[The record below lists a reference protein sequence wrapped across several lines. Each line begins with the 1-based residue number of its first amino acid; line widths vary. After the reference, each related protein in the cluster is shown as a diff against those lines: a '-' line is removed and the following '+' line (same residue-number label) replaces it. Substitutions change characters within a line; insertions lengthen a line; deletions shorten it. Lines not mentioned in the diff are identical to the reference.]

1 MTNNH
6 EFDEDVQN
14 LIDLDSG
21 GVDDEHARHGLSP
34 IVPELSGLADIEG
47 GHDEGGS
54 AKKSA
59 TVSGL
64 AYEIAS
70 NAEAR
75 TNASSLFASEF
86 SRAAIAAESSLPTI
100 VEQNVEGMSEPST
113 VISNANDAA
122 PATDLPKGPGYTPVK
137 PQGAPFEGSA
147 SVEPAPATP
156 DAKLSLDAPD
166 SGHGNDSGIDYDDL
180 PGITESSV
188 SDSHDQEP
196 AEGAEP
202 SGNDNSNFI
211 AESSKDSAGPE
222 ANNDSDA
229 NTPVKDE
236 TIHVDAAKSAASIS
250 ETIAA
255 PEKKAADWLTEGAE
269 KTAQEKA
276 NSDDILPINPVD
288 DAKSFAGN
296 TASAAAEDLLGADD
310 GDFDWLAEDIKEFDN
325 PLTGQQELAQDI
337 TEHLDP
343 DNVEVSVSKEGI
355 EDAALS
361 LGTGGAADAD
371 GMSGEYTDFG
381 GSDPESDLASG
392 FGSSTDMDGLADSRP
407 PSYSDDG
414 HSDDDHDS
422 SGSGSSSEDDG
433 TALGAM
439 KNGLSPN
446 PAKSAPTKMKLGVA
460 MIAAMSVGIAM
471 FSGVGAS
478 VMGGIGASNNNAA
491 RSAAAFTGNCSSGN
505 ATGTGDAVNVS
516 ANGGVS
522 QSQSSGEAHERARY
536 IYSLLLGVGMSPHVA
551 AGVLGN
557 IQVETAGTFSPQ
569 IDNPNDVGLE
579 SFGIVQWRAGRRSA
593 VEGYMQS
600 AGVNPNASGFKQQIG
615 GNFRPLDDEIKKA
628 LAAQVAY
635 LAHENAT
642 GEAGAWAKVSSM
654 GSATEVADAFD
665 QYWERSDGGARMQR
679 KANANALYNEFA
691 SGGPAAD
698 PTAQKILESQGGG
711 NGSSG
716 NGGITSATA
725 ASGSAG
731 CSTGGSRD
739 GASTTAGN
747 GTVSK
752 AALGTCSVATK
763 TEPAKKDDTP
773 GNGHSPQQ
781 GGAAQ
786 QSGGNAGAPNNSGAT
801 SAQPP
806 AGQGNPGDG
815 TTRNARRGR
824 YQDWDPAVVVASN
837 LNTGIGDAS
846 SCGGTYAT
854 TGSGSLSAAQ
864 LNGIINSAMSVQGS
878 PYVWGAAGPNSFDCS
893 GLIVWSFAQNGLS
906 APGGRTADNQGDASA
921 TVATG
926 PLTANLDKAQPGD
939 LLFWDYE
946 NDGKWDHVGL
956 YIGNGQM
963 VHAPQPG
970 SVVKVVPVYDA
981 GAAMKIGRA

>member
-1 MTNNH
+1 MNNN
-6 EFDEDVQN
+6 EFDEEVQS

-21 GVDDEHARHGLSP
+21 GMGDDHVQHGLSP
-34 IVPELSGLADIEG
+34 IVPELNGIADIEG
-47 GHDEGGS
+47 GHDEGEV

-59 TVSGL
+59 AVGGL

-100 VEQNVEGMSEPST
+100 VEQSTEWASEPST
-113 VISNANDAA
+113 VLSEANDPA
-122 PATDLPKGPGYTPVK
+122 PTHDLPKGPGYTPVK
-137 PQGAPFEGSA
+137 SQGTSFEGSS
-147 SVEPAPATP
+147 SVGAAPTTP
-156 DAKLSLDAPD
+156 DTKLALDAPD
-166 SGHGNDSGIDYDDL
+166 NGHVNNSDIDYDDL
-180 PGITESSV
+180 PAITESSL
-188 SDSHDQEP
+188 SDSPSQEST
-196 AEGAEP
+196 EGSDS
-202 SGNDNSNFI
+202 SGDSSDFI
-211 AESSKDSAGPE
+211 AETSKDSGAT
-222 ANNDSDA
+222 AADNKDSDA
-229 NTPVKDE
+229 PVKDE
-236 TIHVDAAKSAASIS
+236 TIHVDAAKSAASIA
-250 ETIAA
+250 ETVAS
-255 PEKKAADWLTEGAE
+255 PETKAAGWLTEGAE

-296 TASAAAEDLLGADD
+296 TASAAAEDLLGADE

-343 DNVEVSVSKEGI
+343 DNVEVSVSKDGL

-381 GSDPESDLASG
+381 SNDPESDLASG
-392 FGSSTDMDGLADSRP
+392 FGGDSDLDSLADSRP
-407 PSYSDDG
+407 PSYSDDDI
-414 HSDDDHDS
+414 SD
-422 SGSGSSSEDDG
+422 SGSESSNEDDG

-460 MIAAMSVGIAM
+460 MIAAMSIGIAM

-478 VMGGIGASNNNAA
+478 VVGGIGASNNNAA

-522 QSQSSGEAHERARY
+522 QSQSSGDAHERARY

-593 VEGYMQS
+593 VEGYMQA
-600 AGVNPNASGFKQQIG
+600 AGVNPNASGFKQEIG

-679 KANANALYNEFA
+679 KANANALYNEF
-691 SGGPAAD
+691 SNGGPAAD
-698 PTAQKILESQGGG
+698 PAAQKILESQGGG
-711 NGSSG
+711 GNGSAS
-716 NGGITSATA
+716 NGGATSATA

-731 CSTGGSRD
+731 CSTGGSSD

-752 AALGTCSVATK
+752 AAVGTCSVTTK
-763 TEPAKKDDTP
+763 TEPAKKEDTP
-773 GNGHSPQQ
+773 PSNGNQPQQ
-781 GGAAQ
+781 SGAAQ
-786 QSGGNAGAPNNSGAT
+786 QSGGNAGAPNNPGAT

-806 AGQGNPGDG
+806 AGQGNSGDG

-824 YQDWDPAVVVASN
+824 YQDWDPAVVGASN

-846 SCGGTYAT
+846 SCNGTYAT

-893 GLIVWSFAQNGLS
+893 GLVVWAFAQNGLS
-906 APGGRTADNQGDASA
+906 APGGRTADNQGDGSA

-946 NDGKWDHVGL
+946 NDGKWDHVGF

-970 SVVKVVPVYDA
+970 SVVKVVQVYDA

>member
-1 MTNNH
+1 MNNN
-6 EFDEDVQN
+6 EFDEEVQS

-21 GVDDEHARHGLSP
+21 GVGDEQAQHGLSP
-34 IVPELSGLADIEG
+34 IVPELTGLADIEG
-47 GHDEGGS
+47 GRDEGEA

-59 TVSGL
+59 AVGGL

-100 VEQNVEGMSEPST
+100 VEQDTSVAPSAGVLSE
-113 VISNANDAA
+113 SNDSVVT
-122 PATDLPKGPGYTPVK
+122 PHLPTSGPGYTPVK
-137 PQGAPFEGSA
+137 PQGTPFEGSS
-147 SVEPAPATP
+147 SVGAAPTTP
-156 DAKLSLDAPD
+156 DTKLALDAPD
-166 SGHGNDSGIDYDDL
+166 NGHVNNSDIDYDDL
-180 PGITESSV
+180 PAITESSL
-188 SDSHDQEP
+188 SDSPSQEST
-196 AEGAEP
+196 EGSDS
-202 SGNDNSNFI
+202 SGDSSDFI
-211 AESSKDSAGPE
+211 AETSKDSGAT
-222 ANNDSDA
+222 AADNKDA
-229 NTPVKDE
+229 TTPVKDE
-236 TIHVDAAKSAASIS
+236 TIHVDAAKSAASIT
-250 ETIAA
+250 ETVAA

-288 DAKSFAGN
+288 DTKSFAGN

-381 GSDPESDLASG
+381 SSDPESDLTSG
-392 FGSSTDMDGLADSRP
+392 FGSDADMDSLADSRP
-407 PSYSDDG
+407 PSYSDD
-414 HSDDDHDS
+414 DHGDA
-422 SGSGSSSEDDG
+422 GSESSSEDDG

-460 MIAAMSVGIAM
+460 MIAAMSIGIAM

-478 VMGGIGASNNNAA
+478 VVGGIGASNNNAA

-522 QSQSSGEAHERARY
+522 QSQSSGDAHERARY

-593 VEGYMQS
+593 VEGYMQA
-600 AGVNPNASGFKQQIG
+600 AGVNPNASGFKQEIG

-691 SGGPAAD
+691 NGGPVAD

-711 NGSSG
+711 GNGSAS
-716 NGGITSATA
+716 NGGATSATA

-731 CSTGGSRD
+731 CSTGGTSD

-752 AALGTCSVATK
+752 AAVGTCSVTTK
-763 TEPAKKDDTP
+763 TEPAKKEDTP
-773 GNGHSPQQ
+773 PNNGNQPQQ
-781 GGAAQ
+781 SGAAQ
-786 QSGGNAGAPNNSGAT
+786 QSGGNAGAPNNPGAT

-806 AGQGNPGDG
+806 AGQGNSGDG

-824 YQDWDPAVVVASN
+824 YQDWDPAVVGASN

-846 SCGGTYAT
+846 SCNGTYAT
-854 TGSGSLSAAQ
+854 TGSGTLSAAQ

-893 GLIVWSFAQNGLS
+893 GLVVWAFAQNGLS
-906 APGGRTADNQGDASA
+906 APGGRTADNQGDGSA

-946 NDGKWDHVGL
+946 NDGKWDHVGF

-970 SVVKVVPVYDA
+970 SVVKVVQVYDA

>member
-1 MTNNH
+1 MNNN
-6 EFDEDVQN
+6 EFDEEVQS

-21 GVDDEHARHGLSP
+21 GVGDEQAQHWLSP
-34 IVPELSGLADIEG
+34 IVPELTGLADIEG
-47 GHDEGGS
+47 GRDEGE
-54 AKKSA
+54 APKKSA
-59 TVSGL
+59 AVGGL

-100 VEQNVEGMSEPST
+100 VEQSTEGASDPST
-113 VISNANDAA
+113 VLSEANDPA
-122 PATDLPKGPGYTPVK
+122 PTHDLPKGPGYTPVK
-137 PQGAPFEGSA
+137 PQGTPFEGSS
-147 SVEPAPATP
+147 SVGAAPTTP
-156 DAKLSLDAPD
+156 DTKLALDAPD
-166 SGHGNDSGIDYDDL
+166 NGHVNNSDIDYDDL
-180 PGITESSV
+180 PAITESSL
-188 SDSHDQEP
+188 SDSPNQEST
-196 AEGAEP
+196 EGSDS
-202 SGNDNSNFI
+202 SGDSSDFI
-211 AESSKDSAGPE
+211 AETSKDSGAT
-222 ANNDSDA
+222 AADSKDSDA
-229 NTPVKDE
+229 PVKDE
-236 TIHVDAAKSAASIS
+236 TIHVDAAKSAASIA
-250 ETIAA
+250 ETVAA

-296 TASAAAEDLLGADD
+296 TASAAAEDLLGADE

-381 GSDPESDLASG
+381 GSDPESDLTSG
-392 FGSSTDMDGLADSRP
+392 FGGDDDLDSLADSRP
-407 PSYSDDG
+407 PSYSDD
-414 HSDDDHDS
+414 DS
-422 SGSGSSSEDDG
+422 SDSGYESSNEDDG

-460 MIAAMSVGIAM
+460 MIAAMSIGIAM

-478 VMGGIGASNNNAA
+478 VVGGIGASNNNAA

-522 QSQSSGEAHERARY
+522 QSQSSGDAHERARY

-600 AGVNPNASGFKQQIG
+600 AGVNPNASGFKQEIG

-691 SGGPAAD
+691 NGGPAAD

-711 NGSSG
+711 GNGSAS
-716 NGGITSATA
+716 NGGATSATA

-731 CSTGGSRD
+731 CSTGGTSD

-752 AALGTCSVATK
+752 AAVGTCSVTTK
-763 TEPAKKDDTP
+763 TEPAKKEDTP
-773 GNGHSPQQ
+773 PNNGNQPQQ
-781 GGAAQ
+781 SGAAQ
-786 QSGGNAGAPNNSGAT
+786 QSGGNAGAPNNPGAT

-806 AGQGNPGDG
+806 AGQGNSGDG

-824 YQDWDPAVVVASN
+824 YQDWDPAVVGASN

-846 SCGGTYAT
+846 SCNGTYAT

-893 GLIVWSFAQNGLS
+893 GLVVWAFAQNGLS
-906 APGGRTADNQGDASA
+906 APGGRTADNQGDGSA

-946 NDGKWDHVGL
+946 NDGKWDHVGF

-970 SVVKVVPVYDA
+970 SVVKVVQVYDA

>member
-1 MTNNH
+1 MNNN
-6 EFDEDVQN
+6 EFDEEVQS

-21 GVDDEHARHGLSP
+21 GVGDEQAQHGLSP
-34 IVPELSGLADIEG
+34 IVPELNGLADIEG
-47 GHDEGGS
+47 GHDES
-54 AKKSA
+54 EAAKKSA
-59 TVSGL
+59 AVGGL

-100 VEQNVEGMSEPST
+100 VEQDTSVAPSAGVLSE
-113 VISNANDAA
+113 SNDSVVT
-122 PATDLPKGPGYTPVK
+122 PHLPTSGPGYTPVK
-137 PQGAPFEGSA
+137 PQGTPFEGSS
-147 SVEPAPATP
+147 SVGAAPTTP
-156 DAKLSLDAPD
+156 DTKLALDAPD
-166 SGHGNDSGIDYDDL
+166 NGHVNNSDIDYDDL
-180 PGITESSV
+180 PAITESSL
-188 SDSHDQEP
+188 SDSPSQEST
-196 AEGAEP
+196 EGGDS
-202 SGNDNSNFI
+202 SGDSSDFI
-211 AESSKDSAGPE
+211 AETSKDSGAT
-222 ANNDSDA
+222 AADNKDA
-229 NTPVKDE
+229 TTPVKDE
-236 TIHVDAAKSAASIS
+236 TIHVDAAKSAASIA
-250 ETIAA
+250 ETVAA

-361 LGTGGAADAD
+361 LGTGGAADAG

-381 GSDPESDLASG
+381 GSDPESDLTSG
-392 FGSSTDMDGLADSRP
+392 FGSDADMDGLADSRP
-407 PSYSDDG
+407 PSYSDDD
-414 HSDDDHDS
+414 HSDA
-422 SGSGSSSEDDG
+422 GSESSSEDDG

-460 MIAAMSVGIAM
+460 TIAAMSIGIAM

-478 VMGGIGASNNNAA
+478 VVGGIGASNNNAA

-522 QSQSSGEAHERARY
+522 QSQSSGDAHERARY

-600 AGVNPNASGFKQQIG
+600 AGVNPNASGFKQEIG
-615 GNFRPLDDEIKKA
+615 GNFRSLDDEIKKA

-691 SGGPAAD
+691 NGGPAAD

-711 NGSSG
+711 GNGSSS
-716 NGGITSATA
+716 NGGATSATA

-731 CSTGGSRD
+731 CSTGGTSD

-752 AALGTCSVATK
+752 AAVGTCSVTTK
-763 TEPAKKDDTP
+763 TEPAKKEDTP
-773 GNGHSPQQ
+773 PNNGNQPQQ
-781 GGAAQ
+781 SGAAQ
-786 QSGGNAGAPNNSGAT
+786 QSGGNAGAPNNPGAT

-806 AGQGNPGDG
+806 AGQGNSGDG

-824 YQDWDPAVVVASN
+824 YQDWDPAVVGASN

-906 APGGRTADNQGDASA
+906 APGGRTADNQGDGSA

-946 NDGKWDHVGL
+946 NDGKWDHVAF

-970 SVVKVVPVYDA
+970 SVVKVVQVYDA

>member
-1 MTNNH
+1 MNNN
-6 EFDEDVQN
+6 EFDEEVQS

-21 GVDDEHARHGLSP
+21 GMGDEQAQHGLSP
-34 IVPELSGLADIEG
+34 IVLELTGLADIEG
-47 GHDEGGS
+47 GHDES
-54 AKKSA
+54 EVAKKSA
-59 TVSGL
+59 AVGGL

-100 VEQNVEGMSEPST
+100 VEQSVEGVHEPST
-113 VISNANDAA
+113 VIPDANDTLLT
-122 PATDLPKGPGYTPVK
+122 TDLPKGPGYTPVK
-137 PQGAPFEGSA
+137 VQGAPFEGRA
-147 SVEPAPATP
+147 SVEPAPTTSGT
-156 DAKLSLDAPD
+156 KLALDTPD

-188 SDSHDQEP
+188 SDSPDQEP

-202 SGNDNSNFI
+202 SGDDNSNFI
-211 AESSKDSAGPE
+211 AESSKDSGPTA
-222 ANNDSDA
+222 ANNDNDA
-229 NTPVKDE
+229 NTPDNDE
-236 TIHVDAAKSAASIS
+236 TIHVDAAKSAASIA
-250 ETIAA
+250 ETVAA

-296 TASAAAEDLLGADD
+296 TASAAAEDLLGADE

-343 DNVEVSVSKEGI
+343 DNVEVSVSKDGI

-381 GSDPESDLASG
+381 SNDPESDLASG
-392 FGSSTDMDGLADSRP
+392 FGSDADMDGLADSRP
-407 PSYSDDG
+407 PSYSDD
-414 HSDDDHDS
+414 DHGDAGSES
-422 SGSGSSSEDDG
+422 SNEDDG

-460 MIAAMSVGIAM
+460 MIAAMSIGIAM

-478 VMGGIGASNNNAA
+478 VVGGIGASNNNAA

-522 QSQSSGEAHERARY
+522 QSQSSGDAHDRARY

-593 VEGYMQS
+593 VEGYMQA
-600 AGVNPNASGFKQQIG
+600 AGVNPNASGFKQEIG

-691 SGGPAAD
+691 NGGPAAD

-711 NGSSG
+711 GNGSAS
-716 NGGITSATA
+716 NGGATSATA

-731 CSTGGSRD
+731 CSTGGTSD

-752 AALGTCSVATK
+752 AAVGTCSVTTK
-763 TEPAKKDDTP
+763 TEPAKKEDTP
-773 GNGHSPQQ
+773 PNNGNQPQQ
-781 GGAAQ
+781 SGATQ
-786 QSGGNAGAPNNSGAT
+786 QSGGNAGAPNNPGAT

-806 AGQGNPGDG
+806 AGQGNSGDG

-824 YQDWDPAVVVASN
+824 YQDWDPAVVGASN

-893 GLIVWSFAQNGLS
+893 GLVVWAFAQNGLS
-906 APGGRTADNQGDASA
+906 APGGRTADNQGDGSA

-946 NDGKWDHVGL
+946 NDGKWDHVGF

-970 SVVKVVPVYDA
+970 SVVKVVQVYDA

>member
-1 MTNNH
+1 MNNN
-6 EFDEDVQN
+6 EFDEEVQS

-21 GVDDEHARHGLSP
+21 GVSDEPAQNGLSP
-34 IVPELSGLADIEG
+34 IVPELAGLADIEDG
-47 GHDEGGS
+47 NSEHEAARKTAAVG
-54 AKKSA
+54 
-59 TVSGL
+59 GL

-100 VEQNVEGMSEPST
+100 VEQDTSVAPSAGVLSE
-113 VISNANDAA
+113 SNDSVVT
-122 PATDLPKGPGYTPVK
+122 PHLPTSGPGYTPVK
-137 PQGAPFEGSA
+137 PQGTPFEGSS
-147 SVEPAPATP
+147 SVVAAPTTP
-156 DAKLSLDAPD
+156 DTKLALDAPD
-166 SGHGNDSGIDYDDL
+166 NGHVNNSDIDYDDL
-180 PGITESSV
+180 PAITESSL
-188 SDSHDQEP
+188 SDSPNQEST
-196 AEGAEP
+196 EGSDS
-202 SGNDNSNFI
+202 SGDSSDFI
-211 AESSKDSAGPE
+211 AETSKDSGAT
-222 ANNDSDA
+222 AADNKDSDA
-229 NTPVKDE
+229 PVKDE
-236 TIHVDAAKSAASIS
+236 TIHVDAAKSAASIA
-250 ETIAA
+250 ETVAA
-255 PEKKAADWLTEGAE
+255 PEKKAADWLTEGAD

-296 TASAAAEDLLGADD
+296 TASAAAEDLLGADE

-381 GSDPESDLASG
+381 SNDPESDLASG
-392 FGSSTDMDGLADSRP
+392 FGGDSDLDSLADSRP
-407 PSYSDDG
+407 PSYSDD
-414 HSDDDHDS
+414 DHGDA
-422 SGSGSSSEDDG
+422 GSESSSEDDG

-460 MIAAMSVGIAM
+460 MIAAMSIGIAM

-478 VMGGIGASNNNAA
+478 VVGGIGASNNNAA

-522 QSQSSGEAHERARY
+522 QSQSSGDAHERARY

-593 VEGYMQS
+593 VEGYMQA
-600 AGVNPNASGFKQQIG
+600 AGVNPNASGFKQEIG

-691 SGGPAAD
+691 NGGPAAD

-711 NGSSG
+711 GNGSAS
-716 NGGITSATA
+716 NGGATSATA

-731 CSTGGSRD
+731 CSTGGTSD

-752 AALGTCSVATK
+752 AAVGTCSVTTK
-763 TEPAKKDDTP
+763 TEPAKKEDTP
-773 GNGHSPQQ
+773 PSNGNQPQQ
-781 GGAAQ
+781 SGATQ
-786 QSGGNAGAPNNSGAT
+786 QSGGNAGAPNNPGAT

-806 AGQGNPGDG
+806 AGQGNSGDG

-824 YQDWDPAVVVASN
+824 YQDWDPAVVGASN

-846 SCGGTYAT
+846 SCNGTYAT

-893 GLIVWSFAQNGLS
+893 GLVVWAFAQNGLS
-906 APGGRTADNQGDASA
+906 APGGRTADNQGDGSA

-946 NDGKWDHVGL
+946 NDGKWDHVGF

-970 SVVKVVPVYDA
+970 SVVKVVQVYDA

>member
-1 MTNNH
+1 MNNN
-6 EFDEDVQN
+6 EFDEEVQS

-21 GVDDEHARHGLSP
+21 GVGDEQAQHGLSP
-34 IVPELSGLADIEG
+34 IVPELNGLADIEG
-47 GHDEGGS
+47 GHDES
-54 AKKSA
+54 EAAKKSA
-59 TVSGL
+59 DVGGL

-100 VEQNVEGMSEPST
+100 VEQDTSVAPSAGVLSE
-113 VISNANDAA
+113 SNDSVVT
-122 PATDLPKGPGYTPVK
+122 PHLPTSGPGYTPVK
-137 PQGAPFEGSA
+137 PQGTPFEGSS
-147 SVEPAPATP
+147 SVGAAPTTP
-156 DAKLSLDAPD
+156 DTKLALDAPD
-166 SGHGNDSGIDYDDL
+166 NGHVNNSDIDYDDL
-180 PGITESSV
+180 PAITESSL
-188 SDSHDQEP
+188 SDSPNQEST
-196 AEGAEP
+196 EGSDS
-202 SGNDNSNFI
+202 SGDSSDFI
-211 AESSKDSAGPE
+211 AETSKDSGAT
-222 ANNDSDA
+222 AADNKDSDA
-229 NTPVKDE
+229 PVNDE
-236 TIHVDAAKSAASIS
+236 TIHVDAAKSAASIA
-250 ETIAA
+250 ETVAA

-296 TASAAAEDLLGADD
+296 TASAAAEDLLGADE

-381 GSDPESDLASG
+381 GSDPESDLTSG
-392 FGSSTDMDGLADSRP
+392 FGGDDDLDSLADSRP
-407 PSYSDDG
+407 PSYSDD
-414 HSDDDHDS
+414 DS
-422 SGSGSSSEDDG
+422 SDSGSESSNEDDG

-460 MIAAMSVGIAM
+460 MIAAMSIGIAM

-478 VMGGIGASNNNAA
+478 VVGGIGASNNNAA

-522 QSQSSGEAHERARY
+522 QSQSSGDAHERARY

-593 VEGYMQS
+593 VEGYMQA
-600 AGVNPNASGFKQQIG
+600 AGVNPNASGFKQEIG

-691 SGGPAAD
+691 NGGPAAD

-711 NGSSG
+711 GNGSAS
-716 NGGITSATA
+716 NGGATSATA

-731 CSTGGSRD
+731 CSTGGTSD

-752 AALGTCSVATK
+752 AAVGTCSVTTK
-763 TEPAKKDDTP
+763 TEPAKKEDTP
-773 GNGHSPQQ
+773 PNNGNQPQQ
-781 GGAAQ
+781 SGAAQ
-786 QSGGNAGAPNNSGAT
+786 QSGGNAGAPNNPGAT

-806 AGQGNPGDG
+806 AGQGNSGDG

-824 YQDWDPAVVVASN
+824 YQDWDPAVVGASN

-846 SCGGTYAT
+846 SCNGTYAT

-893 GLIVWSFAQNGLS
+893 GLVVWAFAQNGLS
-906 APGGRTADNQGDASA
+906 APGGRTADNQGDGSA

-946 NDGKWDHVGL
+946 NDGKWDHVGF

-970 SVVKVVPVYDA
+970 SVVKVVQVYDA

>member
-1 MTNNH
+1 MNNN
-6 EFDEDVQN
+6 EFDEEVQS

-21 GVDDEHARHGLSP
+21 GVGDEQAQHWLSP
-34 IVPELSGLADIEG
+34 IVPELTGLADIEG
-47 GHDEGGS
+47 GRDEGE
-54 AKKSA
+54 APKKSA
-59 TVSGL
+59 AVGGL

-86 SRAAIAAESSLPTI
+86 SRATIAAESSLPTI
-100 VEQNVEGMSEPST
+100 VEQSTEGASDPST
-113 VISNANDAA
+113 VLSEANDPA
-122 PATDLPKGPGYTPVK
+122 PTHDLPKGPGYTPVK
-137 PQGAPFEGSA
+137 PQGTPFEGSS
-147 SVEPAPATP
+147 SVGAAPTTP
-156 DAKLSLDAPD
+156 DTKLALDAPD
-166 SGHGNDSGIDYDDL
+166 NGHVNNSDIDYDDL
-180 PGITESSV
+180 PAITESSL
-188 SDSHDQEP
+188 SDSPNQEST
-196 AEGAEP
+196 EGSDS
-202 SGNDNSNFI
+202 SGDSSDFI
-211 AESSKDSAGPE
+211 AETSKDSGAT
-222 ANNDSDA
+222 AADNKDSDA
-229 NTPVKDE
+229 PVKDE
-236 TIHVDAAKSAASIS
+236 TIHVDAAKSAASIA
-250 ETIAA
+250 ETVAA

-337 TEHLDP
+337 TEHMDP

-381 GSDPESDLASG
+381 SNDPESDLASG
-392 FGSSTDMDGLADSRP
+392 FGGDSDLDRLADSRP
-407 PSYSDDG
+407 PSYSDD
-414 HSDDDHDS
+414 DS
-422 SGSGSSSEDDG
+422 GDAGSESSNEDDG

-460 MIAAMSVGIAM
+460 MIAAMSIGIAM

-478 VMGGIGASNNNAA
+478 VVGGIGASNNNAA

-522 QSQSSGEAHERARY
+522 QSQSSGDAHERARY

-593 VEGYMQS
+593 VEGYMQA
-600 AGVNPNASGFKQQIG
+600 AGVNPNASGFKQEIG

-691 SGGPAAD
+691 NGGPAAD
-698 PTAQKILESQGGG
+698 LTAQKILESQGGG
-711 NGSSG
+711 GNGSAS
-716 NGGITSATA
+716 NGGATSATA

-731 CSTGGSRD
+731 CSTGGTSD

-752 AALGTCSVATK
+752 AAVGTCSVTTK
-763 TEPAKKDDTP
+763 TEPAKKEDTP
-773 GNGHSPQQ
+773 PNNGNQPQQ
-781 GGAAQ
+781 SGTAQ
-786 QSGGNAGAPNNSGAT
+786 QSGGNAGAPNNSGTT

-806 AGQGNPGDG
+806 AGQGNSGDG

-824 YQDWDPAVVVASN
+824 YQDWDPAVVGASN

-893 GLIVWSFAQNGLS
+893 GLVVWAFAQNGLS
-906 APGGRTADNQGDASA
+906 APGGRTADNQGDGSA

-946 NDGKWDHVGL
+946 NDGKWDHVGF

-970 SVVKVVPVYDA
+970 SVVKVVQVYDA

>member
-1 MTNNH
+1 MKNDY
-6 EFDEDVQN
+6 EFDEEVQS

-21 GVDDEHARHGLSP
+21 GVSDEPAQNGLST
-34 IVPELSGLADIEG
+34 IVPELTGLSGIE
-47 GHDEGGS
+47 DDSSENEA
-54 AKKSA
+54 AKKTA
-59 TVSGL
+59 AVGGL

-70 NAEAR
+70 NSEAR
-75 TNASSLFASEF
+75 ANASSLFASEF

-100 VEQNVEGMSEPST
+100 VEQSVEGAPEPPVVLSE
-113 VISNANDAA
+113 ANNAA
-122 PATDLPKGPGYTPVK
+122 PTHNLPSGPRYTPVK
-137 PQGAPFEGSA
+137 PQGTPFEGGS
-147 SVEPAPATP
+147 SVGPAPTTP
-156 DAKLSLDAPD
+156 DTKLSLDAPD
-166 SGHGNDSGIDYDDL
+166 KGHVGNSDIDYDDL
-180 PGITESSV
+180 PAITESSL
-188 SDSHDQEP
+188 SDSSSQEP
-196 AEGAEP
+196 TEGNGD
-202 SGNDNSNFI
+202 SGDDNSDFI
-211 AESSKDSAGPE
+211 AETSKDSGAT
-222 ANNDSDA
+222 AADDKDA
-229 NTPVKDE
+229 TTPVKDE
-236 TIHVDAAKSAASIS
+236 TIHVDAAKSSASIA
-250 ETIAA
+250 ETVAA

-288 DAKSFAGN
+288 DAKAFAGN

-343 DNVEVSVSKEGI
+343 DNVEVGVSKEGI

-392 FGSSTDMDGLADSRP
+392 FGGSADMDDLADSRP
-407 PSYSDDG
+407 PSYSDDDD
-414 HSDDDHDS
+414 SDAGSES
-422 SGSGSSSEDDG
+422 SNEDDG

-460 MIAAMSVGIAM
+460 MIAAMSIGIAM

-478 VMGGIGASNNNAA
+478 VVGGIGASNNNAA

-505 ATGTGDAVNVS
+505 ATGTGDSVNVS

-522 QSQSSGEAHERARY
+522 QSQSSGDAHERARY

-593 VEGYMQS
+593 VEGYMQA
-600 AGVNPNASGFKQQIG
+600 AGVNPNASGFKQEIG

-691 SGGPAAD
+691 NGGPAAD
-698 PTAQKILESQGGG
+698 PAAQKILESQGGG
-711 NGSSG
+711 GNGSAS
-716 NGGITSATA
+716 NGGATSATA

-731 CSTGGSRD
+731 CSTGGTSD

-752 AALGTCSVATK
+752 AAVGTCSVTTK
-763 TEPAKKDDTP
+763 TEPAKKEDTP
-773 GNGHSPQQ
+773 PSNGNQPQQ
-781 GGAAQ
+781 SGATQ
-786 QSGGNAGAPNNSGAT
+786 QSGGNAGAPNNPGAT

-806 AGQGNPGDG
+806 AGQGNSGDG

-824 YQDWDPAVVVASN
+824 YQDWDPAVVGASN

-893 GLIVWSFAQNGLS
+893 GLVVWAFAQNGLS
-906 APGGRTADNQGDASA
+906 APGGRTADNQGDGSA

-946 NDGKWDHVGL
+946 NDGKWDHVGF

>member
-1 MTNNH
+1 MNNN
-6 EFDEDVQN
+6 EFDEEVQS

-21 GVDDEHARHGLSP
+21 GVGDEQAQHGLSP
-34 IVPELSGLADIEG
+34 IVPELTGLADVEDG
-47 GHDEGGS
+47 NTEADA

-59 TVSGL
+59 AVGGL

-100 VEQNVEGMSEPST
+100 VEQSTEGASEPSS
-113 VISNANDAA
+113 VLSEANDPA
-122 PATDLPKGPGYTPVK
+122 PTHDFPKGYGYTPVK
-137 PQGAPFEGSA
+137 PQGAPFGSSA
-147 SVEPAPATP
+147 SVEPTP
-156 DAKLSLDAPD
+156 TTSGTKLALDAPD
-166 SGHGNDSGIDYDDL
+166 KGHVNNSDIDYDDL
-180 PGITESSV
+180 PAITESSL
-188 SDSHDQEP
+188 SDSPNQEST
-196 AEGAEP
+196 EGSDS
-202 SGNDNSNFI
+202 SGDSSDFI
-211 AESSKDSAGPE
+211 AKTSKDSGAT
-222 ANNDSDA
+222 AADNKDSDA
-229 NTPVKDE
+229 PVKDE
-236 TIHVDAAKSAASIS
+236 TIHVDAAKSAASIA
-250 ETIAA
+250 ETVAA

-269 KTAQEKA
+269 KTVQEKA

-343 DNVEVSVSKEGI
+343 DNVEVSVSKDGI

-381 GSDPESDLASG
+381 SNDPESDLASG
-392 FGSSTDMDGLADSRP
+392 FGGDSDLDSLADSRP
-407 PSYSDDG
+407 PSYSDEDD
-414 HSDDDHDS
+414 SDA
-422 SGSGSSSEDDG
+422 GSESSSEDDG

-446 PAKSAPTKMKLGVA
+446 PAKSAPTKIKLGVA
-460 MIAAMSVGIAM
+460 MIAAMSIGIAM

-478 VMGGIGASNNNAA
+478 VVGGIGASNNNAA

-522 QSQSSGEAHERARY
+522 QSQSSGDAHERARY

-593 VEGYMQS
+593 VEGYMQA
-600 AGVNPNASGFKQQIG
+600 AGVNPNASGFKQEIG

-635 LAHENAT
+635 LAHENAA

-691 SGGPAAD
+691 NGGPAAD

-711 NGSSG
+711 GNGSAS
-716 NGGITSATA
+716 NGGATSATA

-731 CSTGGSRD
+731 CSTGGTSD

-752 AALGTCSVATK
+752 AAVGTCSVTTK
-763 TEPAKKDDTP
+763 TEPAKKEDTP
-773 GNGHSPQQ
+773 PNNGNQPQQ
-781 GGAAQ
+781 SGAAQ
-786 QSGGNAGAPNNSGAT
+786 QSGGNAGAPNNPGAT

-806 AGQGNPGDG
+806 AGQGNSGDG

-824 YQDWDPAVVVASN
+824 YQDWDPAVVGASN

-846 SCGGTYAT
+846 SCNGTYAT

-893 GLIVWSFAQNGLS
+893 GLVVWAFAQNGLS
-906 APGGRTADNQGDASA
+906 APGGRTADNQGDGTA

-946 NDGKWDHVGL
+946 NDGKWDHVGF

-970 SVVKVVPVYDA
+970 SVVKVVQVYDA

>member
-1 MTNNH
+1 MNNN
-6 EFDEDVQN
+6 EFDEEVQS

-21 GVDDEHARHGLSP
+21 GMGDDHVQHGLSP
-34 IVPELSGLADIEG
+34 IVPELTGLADVEDG
-47 GHDEGGS
+47 NTEADA

-59 TVSGL
+59 AVGGL

-100 VEQNVEGMSEPST
+100 VEQSTEGASEPST
-113 VISNANDAA
+113 VLSEANDPA
-122 PATDLPKGPGYTPVK
+122 PTHDLPKGPGYTPVK
-137 PQGAPFEGSA
+137 PQGTPFEGSS
-147 SVEPAPATP
+147 SVGAAPTTP
-156 DAKLSLDAPD
+156 DTKLALDAPD
-166 SGHGNDSGIDYDDL
+166 NGHVNNSDIDYDDL
-180 PGITESSV
+180 PAITESSL
-188 SDSHDQEP
+188 SDSPSQEST
-196 AEGAEP
+196 EGSDS
-202 SGNDNSNFI
+202 SGDSSDFI
-211 AESSKDSAGPE
+211 AETSKDSGAT
-222 ANNDSDA
+222 AADNKDSDA
-229 NTPVKDE
+229 PANDE
-236 TIHVDAAKSAASIS
+236 TIHVDAAKSAASIA
-250 ETIAA
+250 ETVAA

-276 NSDDILPINPVD
+276 NSDDTLPINPVD

-343 DNVEVSVSKEGI
+343 DNVEVGVSKEGI

-381 GSDPESDLASG
+381 GSDPESDLSSG
-392 FGSSTDMDGLADSRP
+392 FGGDSDPDSLADSRP
-407 PSYSDDG
+407 PSYSDD
-414 HSDDDHDS
+414 DHDAAGSES
-422 SGSGSSSEDDG
+422 SNEDDG

-460 MIAAMSVGIAM
+460 MIAAMSIGIAM

-478 VMGGIGASNNNAA
+478 VVGGIGASNNNAA

-522 QSQSSGEAHERARY
+522 QSQSSGDAHERARY

-593 VEGYMQS
+593 VEGYMQA
-600 AGVNPNASGFKQQIG
+600 AGVNPNASGFKQEIG

-691 SGGPAAD
+691 NGGPAAD

-711 NGSSG
+711 GNGSAS
-716 NGGITSATA
+716 NGGATSATA

-731 CSTGGSRD
+731 CSTGGTSD

-752 AALGTCSVATK
+752 AAVGTCSVTTK
-763 TEPAKKDDTP
+763 TEPAKKEDTP
-773 GNGHSPQQ
+773 PNNGNQPQQ
-781 GGAAQ
+781 SGAAQ
-786 QSGGNAGAPNNSGAT
+786 QSGGNAGAPNNPGAT

-806 AGQGNPGDG
+806 AGQGNSGDG

-824 YQDWDPAVVVASN
+824 YQDWDPAVAGASN

-846 SCGGTYAT
+846 SCNGTYAT

-893 GLIVWSFAQNGLS
+893 GLVVWAFAQNGLS
-906 APGGRTADNQGDASA
+906 APGGRTADNQGDGSA

-946 NDGKWDHVGL
+946 NDGKWDHVGF

-970 SVVKVVPVYDA
+970 SVVKVVQVYDA

>member
-1 MTNNH
+1 MNNH
-6 EFDEDVQN
+6 EFDEEVQS

-21 GVDDEHARHGLSP
+21 GVGDDQAHHGPSP
-34 IVPELSGLADIEG
+34 IVPELTSLTDIEDG
-47 GHDEGGS
+47 NKEADAAKES
-54 AKKSA
+54 A
-59 TVSGL
+59 VVGGL

-86 SRAAIAAESSLPTI
+86 SRAAIAAESNLPII
-100 VEQNVEGMSEPST
+100 VEQSVEGVHEPST
-113 VISNANDAA
+113 VTPDANDTVV
-122 PATDLPKGPGYTPVK
+122 ATDLPKGPEYTPIK
-137 PQGAPFEGSA
+137 AQGTPFESSTSA
-147 SVEPAPATP
+147 APAPITP
-156 DAKLSLDAPD
+156 DAKLALDAPD
-166 SGHGNDSGIDYDDL
+166 GGHGGNSGIDYDDL

-188 SDSHDQEP
+188 PDSPHHESTKGGESDDD
-196 AEGAEP
+196 
-202 SGNDNSNFI
+202 DNSDFI
-211 AESSKDSAGPE
+211 TESAKDSTPLAAAGGD
-222 ANNDSDA
+222 NDDD
-229 NTPVKDE
+229 TPSNDE
-236 TIHVDAAKSAASIS
+236 TIHVDAARSAASIA
-250 ETIAA
+250 ETAVS
-255 PEKKAADWLTEGAE
+255 PETKAADWLTEGAE
-269 KTAQEKA
+269 KTAHEKA
-276 NSDDILPINPVD
+276 NSDDIIPINPVD

-296 TASAAAEDLLGADD
+296 TASAAAEDLLGAND

-325 PLTGQQELAQDI
+325 PLTGQQGLAQDI

-343 DNVEVSVSKEGI
+343 DNVEVGVSKEGI

-392 FGSSTDMDGLADSRP
+392 FGGDSDLDSLADSRP
-407 PSYSDDG
+407 PSYG
-414 HSDDDHDS
+414 DDDHSDADS
-422 SGSGSSSEDDG
+422 ETGNEDDG

-460 MIAAMSVGIAM
+460 MIAAMSIGIAM

-478 VMGGIGASNNNAA
+478 VVGGIGASNNNAA

-522 QSQSSGEAHERARY
+522 QSQSSGDAHERARY

-600 AGVNPNASGFKQQIG
+600 AGVNPNASGFKQEIG

-691 SGGPAAD
+691 NGGPAAD
-698 PTAQKILESQGGG
+698 PAAQKILESQGGG
-711 NGSSG
+711 NGSTS
-716 NGGITSATA
+716 NGGATSATA

-731 CSTGGSRD
+731 CSTGGTSD

-752 AALGTCSVATK
+752 AAVGTCSVSTK
-763 TEPAKKDDTP
+763 TEPAKKEDTP
-773 GNGHSPQQ
+773 PSNGNQPQQ
-781 GGAAQ
+781 SGAAQ
-786 QSGGNAGAPNNSGAT
+786 QSGGNAGAPNNPGAT

-806 AGQGNPGDG
+806 AGQGNSGDG

-824 YQDWDPAVVVASN
+824 YQDWDPTVVGASN

-846 SCGGTYAT
+846 SCGDVYAT

-893 GLIVWSFAQNGLS
+893 GLVVWAFEQNGLS
-906 APGGRTADNQGDASA
+906 APGGRTADNQGDGSA

-946 NDGKWDHVGL
+946 NDGKWDHVGF

-970 SVVKVVPVYDA
+970 SVVKVVQVYDA

>member
-1 MTNNH
+1 MNNN
-6 EFDEDVQN
+6 EFDEEVQS

-21 GVDDEHARHGLSP
+21 GVGDEQAQHGLSP
-34 IVPELSGLADIEG
+34 IVPELNGLADIEG
-47 GHDEGGS
+47 GHDES
-54 AKKSA
+54 EAAKKSA
-59 TVSGL
+59 AVGGL

-100 VEQNVEGMSEPST
+100 VEQDTSVAPSAGVLSE
-113 VISNANDAA
+113 SNDSVVT
-122 PATDLPKGPGYTPVK
+122 PHLPTSGPGYTPVK
-137 PQGAPFEGSA
+137 PQGTPFEGSS
-147 SVEPAPATP
+147 SVGAAPTTP
-156 DAKLSLDAPD
+156 YTKLALDAPD
-166 SGHGNDSGIDYDDL
+166 NGHVNNSDIDYDDL
-180 PGITESSV
+180 PAITESSL
-188 SDSHDQEP
+188 SDSPSQEST
-196 AEGAEP
+196 EGSDS
-202 SGNDNSNFI
+202 SGDSSDFI
-211 AESSKDSAGPE
+211 AETSKDSGAT
-222 ANNDSDA
+222 AADNKDSDA
-229 NTPVKDE
+229 HVNDE
-236 TIHVDAAKSAASIS
+236 TIHVDAAKSAASIA
-250 ETIAA
+250 ETVAA

-337 TEHLDP
+337 TEHMDP

-381 GSDPESDLASG
+381 SIDPESDLTSG
-392 FGSSTDMDGLADSRP
+392 FGSDADMDGLADSRP
-407 PSYSDDG
+407 PSYSDD
-414 HSDDDHDS
+414 DS
-422 SGSGSSSEDDG
+422 SDSGSESSNEDDG

-460 MIAAMSVGIAM
+460 MIAAMSIGIAM

-478 VMGGIGASNNNAA
+478 VVGGIGASNNNAA

-522 QSQSSGEAHERARY
+522 QSQSSGDAHERARY

-593 VEGYMQS
+593 VEGYMQA
-600 AGVNPNASGFKQQIG
+600 AGVNPNASGFKQEIG

-691 SGGPAAD
+691 NGGPAAD

-711 NGSSG
+711 GNGSAS
-716 NGGITSATA
+716 NGGATSATA

-731 CSTGGSRD
+731 CSTGGSSD

-752 AALGTCSVATK
+752 AAVGTCSVTTK
-763 TEPAKKDDTP
+763 TEPAKKEDTP
-773 GNGHSPQQ
+773 PSNGNQPQQ
-781 GGAAQ
+781 SGTTQ
-786 QSGGNAGAPNNSGAT
+786 QSGGNAGAPNNPGAT

-806 AGQGNPGDG
+806 AGQGNSGDG
-815 TTRNARRGR
+815 TTRNGRRGR
-824 YQDWDPAVVVASN
+824 YQDWDPAVVGASN

-893 GLIVWSFAQNGLS
+893 GLVVWAFEQNGLS
-906 APGGRTADNQGDASA
+906 APGGRTADNQGDGSA

-946 NDGKWDHVGL
+946 NDGKWDHVGF

-970 SVVKVVPVYDA
+970 SVVKVVQVYDA

>member
-1 MTNNH
+1 MNNN
-6 EFDEDVQN
+6 EFDEEVQS

-21 GVDDEHARHGLSP
+21 GVGDEQAQHGLSP
-34 IVPELSGLADIEG
+34 IVPELTGLADIEG
-47 GHDEGGS
+47 GRDEGEA

-59 TVSGL
+59 AVGGL

-100 VEQNVEGMSEPST
+100 VEQNVEGVSEPST

-166 SGHGNDSGIDYDDL
+166 NGHVNNSDIDYDDL
-180 PGITESSV
+180 PAITESSL
-188 SDSHDQEP
+188 SDSPNQEST
-196 AEGAEP
+196 EGSDS
-202 SGNDNSNFI
+202 SGDSSDFI
-211 AESSKDSAGPE
+211 AETSKDSGAT
-222 ANNDSDA
+222 AADNKDSDA
-229 NTPVKDE
+229 PVKDE
-236 TIHVDAAKSAASIS
+236 TIHVDAAKSASSIA
-250 ETIAA
+250 ETVAA

-296 TASAAAEDLLGADD
+296 TASAAAEDLLGADE

-337 TEHLDP
+337 TEHMDP
-343 DNVEVSVSKEGI
+343 DNVEVSVSKDGI

-381 GSDPESDLASG
+381 SNDPESDLAPG
-392 FGSSTDMDGLADSRP
+392 FGGDSDLDSLADSRP
-407 PSYSDDG
+407 PSYSDDDI
-414 HSDDDHDS
+414 SD
-422 SGSGSSSEDDG
+422 SGSESSNEDDG

-460 MIAAMSVGIAM
+460 MIAAMSIGIAM

-478 VMGGIGASNNNAA
+478 VVGGIGASNNNAA

-522 QSQSSGEAHERARY
+522 QSQSSGDAHERARY

-593 VEGYMQS
+593 VEGYMQA
-600 AGVNPNASGFKQQIG
+600 AGVNPNASGFKQEIG

-691 SGGPAAD
+691 NGGPAAD

-711 NGSSG
+711 GNGSAS
-716 NGGITSATA
+716 NGGATSATA

-731 CSTGGSRD
+731 CSTGGTSD

-752 AALGTCSVATK
+752 AAVGTCSVTTK
-763 TEPAKKDDTP
+763 TEPAKKEDTP
-773 GNGHSPQQ
+773 PNNGNQPQQ
-781 GGAAQ
+781 SGAAQ
-786 QSGGNAGAPNNSGAT
+786 QSGGNAGAPNNPGAT

-806 AGQGNPGDG
+806 AGQGNSGDG

-824 YQDWDPAVVVASN
+824 YQDWDPAVVGASN

-846 SCGGTYAT
+846 SCNGTYAT

-893 GLIVWSFAQNGLS
+893 GLVVWAFAQNGLS
-906 APGGRTADNQGDASA
+906 APGGRTADNQGDGSA

-946 NDGKWDHVGL
+946 NDGKWDHVGF

-970 SVVKVVPVYDA
+970 SVVKVVQVYDA

>member
-1 MTNNH
+1 MKNNH
-6 EFDEDVQN
+6 EFDEEVQS

-21 GVDDEHARHGLSP
+21 GVSDEPAQNGLSP
-34 IVPELSGLADIEG
+34 IVPELAGLSDIE
-47 GHDEGGS
+47 DDSSERD
-54 AKKSA
+54 ATKKTA
-59 TVSGL
+59 AVGGL

-75 TNASSLFASEF
+75 ANASSLFASEF

-100 VEQNVEGMSEPST
+100 VEQSVEGTSEPST
-113 VISNANDAA
+113 VLSEANDAA
-122 PATDLPKGPGYTPVK
+122 PIYDLPSGPGYTPVK
-137 PQGAPFEGSA
+137 PQGAPFEGGS
-147 SVEPAPATP
+147 SVGPAPTTP
-156 DAKLSLDAPD
+156 DTKLSLDAPD
-166 SGHGNDSGIDYDDL
+166 KGHVNNSDIDYDDL
-180 PGITESSV
+180 PAITESSL
-188 SDSHDQEP
+188 SDSPSQEST
-196 AEGAEP
+196 EGSE
-202 SGNDNSNFI
+202 SGNDNSDFI
-211 AESSKDSAGPE
+211 AETSKDSGA
-222 ANNDSDA
+222 AAADNKYA
-229 NTPVKDE
+229 TTPVKDE
-236 TIHVDAAKSAASIS
+236 TIHVDAAKSAASIA
-250 ETIAA
+250 ETVAA

-276 NSDDILPINPVD
+276 NSDGILPINPVD
-288 DAKSFAGN
+288 DAKAFAGN

-343 DNVEVSVSKEGI
+343 DNVEVGVSKDGI

-381 GSDPESDLASG
+381 GSDPESDLASD
-392 FGSSTDMDGLADSRP
+392 FSSSTDMDGLADSRP
-407 PSYSDDG
+407 PSYSDDDG
-414 HSDDDHDS
+414 SDAGSES
-422 SGSGSSSEDDG
+422 SNEDDG

-460 MIAAMSVGIAM
+460 MIAAMSIGIAM

-478 VMGGIGASNNNAA
+478 VVGGIGASNNNAA

-522 QSQSSGEAHERARY
+522 QSQSSGDAHERARY

-593 VEGYMQS
+593 VEGYMQA
-600 AGVNPNASGFKQQIG
+600 AGVNPNASGFKQEIG

-691 SGGPAAD
+691 NGGPAAD
-698 PTAQKILESQGGG
+698 PAAQKILESQGGG
-711 NGSSG
+711 GNGSAS
-716 NGGITSATA
+716 NGGATSTTA
-725 ASGSAG
+725 AAGSAG
-731 CSTGGSRD
+731 CSTGGTSD

-752 AALGTCSVATK
+752 AAVGTCSVTTK
-763 TEPAKKDDTP
+763 TEPAKKEDTP
-773 GNGHSPQQ
+773 PSNGNQPQQ
-781 GGAAQ
+781 SGATQ
-786 QSGGNAGAPNNSGAT
+786 QSGGNAGTPNNSGTT

-806 AGQGNPGDG
+806 AGQGNSGDG

-824 YQDWDPAVVVASN
+824 YQDWDPAVVGASN

-893 GLIVWSFAQNGLS
+893 GLVVWAFAQNGLS
-906 APGGRTADNQGDASA
+906 APGGRTADNQGDGSA

-946 NDGKWDHVGL
+946 NDGKWDHVGF

>member
-1 MTNNH
+1 MNNN
-6 EFDEDVQN
+6 EFDEEVQS

-21 GVDDEHARHGLSP
+21 GVGDEQAQHGLSP
-34 IVPELSGLADIEG
+34 IVPELNGLADVEDG
-47 GHDEGGS
+47 NTEADA

-59 TVSGL
+59 AVGGL
-64 AYEIAS
+64 AYELAS

-75 TNASSLFASEF
+75 KNASSLFASEF
-86 SRAAIAAESSLPTI
+86 SRAAIAAESSLPAI
-100 VEQNVEGMSEPST
+100 VEQDADAAPST
-113 VISNANDAA
+113 VVPTENNDAVVS
-122 PATDLPKGPGYTPVK
+122 PHLPKGPGYTSVK
-137 PQGAPFEGSA
+137 PRGTLSEGGTGVTQAPS
-147 SVEPAPATP
+147 TP
-156 DAKLSLDAPD
+156 DTKLDLDAPD
-166 SGHGNDSGIDYDDL
+166 KGHYNNSGIDYDDL
-180 PGITESSV
+180 PGITESSP
-188 SDSHDQEP
+188 SDSPHQEST
-196 AEGAEP
+196 EVGD
-202 SGNDNSNFI
+202 SGNDSGDFI
-211 AESSKDSAGPE
+211 AESSKDSGPLATKGDNN
-222 ANNDSDA
+222 ANAPGN
-229 NTPVKDE
+229 DE
-236 TIHVDAAKSAASIS
+236 TIHVDAAKSAASIA
-250 ETIAA
+250 ETVAA

-276 NSDDILPINPVD
+276 NSDDIIPINPVD

-296 TASAAAEDLLGADD
+296 TASAAAEDLLGTND

-343 DNVEVSVSKEGI
+343 DNVEVGVSKEGI

-381 GSDPESDLASG
+381 GSDPESDLSSG
-392 FGSSTDMDGLADSRP
+392 FGGDSDLDSLADSRP
-407 PSYSDDG
+407 PSYSDD
-414 HSDDDHDS
+414 DHDAAGSES
-422 SGSGSSSEDDG
+422 SNEDDG

-439 KNGLSPN
+439 NNGLSPN
-446 PAKSAPTKMKLGVA
+446 PAKSAPTKMKLGIA
-460 MIAAMSVGIAM
+460 AIAAMSIGLAM

-478 VMGGIGASNNNAA
+478 VVGGIGASNNNAA

-522 QSQSSGEAHERARY
+522 QSQSSGDAHERARY

-593 VEGYMQS
+593 VEGYMQA
-600 AGVNPNASGFKQQIG
+600 AGVNPNASGFKQEIG

-691 SGGPAAD
+691 NGGPAAD
-698 PTAQKILESQGGG
+698 PAAQKILESQGGG
-711 NGSSG
+711 GNGSAS
-716 NGGITSATA
+716 NGGATSTTA
-725 ASGSAG
+725 SAGSAG
-731 CSTGGSRD
+731 CSTGGTSD

-752 AALGTCSVATK
+752 AAVGTCSVTTK
-763 TEPAKKDDTP
+763 TEPAKKEDTP
-773 GNGHSPQQ
+773 PSNGNQPQQ
-781 GGAAQ
+781 SGATQ
-786 QSGGNAGAPNNSGAT
+786 QSGGNTGAPNNPGAT

-806 AGQGNPGDG
+806 AGQGNSGDG

-824 YQDWDPAVVVASN
+824 YQDWDPAVVGASN

-846 SCGGTYAT
+846 SCNGTYAT

-893 GLIVWSFAQNGLS
+893 GLVVWAFEQNGLS
-906 APGGRTADNQGDASA
+906 APGGRTADNQGDGSA

-946 NDGKWDHVGL
+946 NDGKWDHVGF

-970 SVVKVVPVYDA
+970 SVVKVVQVYDA

>member
-1 MTNNH
+1 MNNN
-6 EFDEDVQN
+6 EFDEEVQS

-21 GVDDEHARHGLSP
+21 GVGDEQAQHGLSP
-34 IVPELSGLADIEG
+34 IVPELNGLADIEG
-47 GHDEGGS
+47 GHDES
-54 AKKSA
+54 EAAKKSA
-59 TVSGL
+59 DVGGL

-100 VEQNVEGMSEPST
+100 VEQSTEGASEPST
-113 VISNANDAA
+113 VLSEANDPA
-122 PATDLPKGPGYTPVK
+122 PTHDFPKGPGYTPVK
-137 PQGAPFEGSA
+137 PQGTPFEGSS
-147 SVEPAPATP
+147 SVGAAPTTP
-156 DAKLSLDAPD
+156 DTKLALDAPD
-166 SGHGNDSGIDYDDL
+166 NGHVNNSDIDYDDL
-180 PGITESSV
+180 PAITESSL
-188 SDSHDQEP
+188 SDSPSKEST
-196 AEGAEP
+196 EGSDS
-202 SGNDNSNFI
+202 SGDSSDFI
-211 AESSKDSAGPE
+211 AETSKDSGAT
-222 ANNDSDA
+222 AADNKDA
-229 NTPVKDE
+229 TTPVKDE
-236 TIHVDAAKSAASIS
+236 TIHVDAAKSAASIA
-250 ETIAA
+250 ETVAA

-343 DNVEVSVSKEGI
+343 DNVEVSVSKDGI

-381 GSDPESDLASG
+381 GSDPESDLTSG
-392 FGSSTDMDGLADSRP
+392 FGGDDDLDSLADSRP
-407 PSYSDDG
+407 PSYSDD
-414 HSDDDHDS
+414 DS
-422 SGSGSSSEDDG
+422 SDSGSESSNEDDG

-460 MIAAMSVGIAM
+460 MIAAMSIGIAM

-478 VMGGIGASNNNAA
+478 VVGGIGASNNNAA

-522 QSQSSGEAHERARY
+522 QSQSSGDAHERARY

-593 VEGYMQS
+593 VEGYMQA
-600 AGVNPNASGFKQQIG
+600 AGVNPNASGFKQEIG

-691 SGGPAAD
+691 NGGPAAD

-711 NGSSG
+711 GNGSAS
-716 NGGITSATA
+716 NGGATSATA

-731 CSTGGSRD
+731 CSTGGTSD

-752 AALGTCSVATK
+752 AAVGTCSVTTK
-763 TEPAKKDDTP
+763 TEPAKKEDTQP
-773 GNGHSPQQ
+773 NNGNQPQQ
-781 GGAAQ
+781 SGAAQ
-786 QSGGNAGAPNNSGAT
+786 QSGGNAGAPNNPGAT

-806 AGQGNPGDG
+806 AGQGNSGDG

-824 YQDWDPAVVVASN
+824 YQDWDPAVVGASN

-854 TGSGSLSAAQ
+854 TGSGTLSAAQ

-893 GLIVWSFAQNGLS
+893 GLVVWAFEQNGLS
-906 APGGRTADNQGDASA
+906 APGGRTADNQGDGSA

-946 NDGKWDHVGL
+946 NDGKWDHVGF

-970 SVVKVVPVYDA
+970 SVVKVVQVYDA

>member
-1 MTNNH
+1 MNNN
-6 EFDEDVQN
+6 EFDEEVQS

-21 GVDDEHARHGLSP
+21 GVSDEPAQNGLSP
-34 IVPELSGLADIEG
+34 IVPELNGLADIEG
-47 GHDEGGS
+47 GHDES
-54 AKKSA
+54 EAAKKSA
-59 TVSGL
+59 AVGGL

-100 VEQNVEGMSEPST
+100 VEQDTSVAPSAGVLSE
-113 VISNANDAA
+113 SNDSVVT
-122 PATDLPKGPGYTPVK
+122 PHLPTSGPGYTPVK
-137 PQGAPFEGSA
+137 PQGTPFEGSS
-147 SVEPAPATP
+147 SVGAAPTTP
-156 DAKLSLDAPD
+156 DTKLALDAPD
-166 SGHGNDSGIDYDDL
+166 NGHVNNSDIDYDDL
-180 PGITESSV
+180 PAITESSL
-188 SDSHDQEP
+188 SDSPSQEST
-196 AEGAEP
+196 EGSDS
-202 SGNDNSNFI
+202 SGDSSDFI
-211 AESSKDSAGPE
+211 AETSKDSGAT
-222 ANNDSDA
+222 AADNKDSDA
-229 NTPVKDE
+229 PVKDE
-236 TIHVDAAKSAASIS
+236 TIHVDAAKSAASIA
-250 ETIAA
+250 ETVAA
-255 PEKKAADWLTEGAE
+255 PEKKAAYWLTEGAE

-296 TASAAAEDLLGADD
+296 TASAAAEDLLGADE

-361 LGTGGAADAD
+361 IGTGGAADAD

-381 GSDPESDLASG
+381 GSDPESDLTSG
-392 FGSSTDMDGLADSRP
+392 FGGDADLDSLADSRP
-407 PSYSDDG
+407 PSYSDDD
-414 HSDDDHDS
+414 HSDADS
-422 SGSGSSSEDDG
+422 EAGNEDDG

-460 MIAAMSVGIAM
+460 MIAAMSIGIAM

-478 VMGGIGASNNNAA
+478 VVGGIGASNNNAA

-522 QSQSSGEAHERARY
+522 QSQSSGDAHERARY

-593 VEGYMQS
+593 VEGYMQA
-600 AGVNPNASGFKQQIG
+600 AGVNPNASGFKQEIG
-615 GNFRPLDDEIKKA
+615 GNFRPIDDEIKKA

-691 SGGPAAD
+691 NGGPAAD

-711 NGSSG
+711 GNGSAS
-716 NGGITSATA
+716 NGGATSATA

-731 CSTGGSRD
+731 CSTGGTSD

-752 AALGTCSVATK
+752 AAVGTCSVSTK
-763 TEPAKKDDTP
+763 TEPAKKEDTP
-773 GNGHSPQQ
+773 PNNGNQPQQ
-781 GGAAQ
+781 SGAAQ
-786 QSGGNAGAPNNSGAT
+786 QSGGNAGAPNNPGAT

-806 AGQGNPGDG
+806 AGQGNSGDG

-824 YQDWDPAVVVASN
+824 YQDWDPAVVGASN

-846 SCGGTYAT
+846 SCNGTYAT

-893 GLIVWSFAQNGLS
+893 GLVVWAFAQNGLS
-906 APGGRTADNQGDASA
+906 APGGRTADNQGDGSA

-946 NDGKWDHVGL
+946 NDGKWDHVGF

-970 SVVKVVPVYDA
+970 SVVKVVQVYDA

>member
-1 MTNNH
+1 MNNN
-6 EFDEDVQN
+6 EFDEEVQS

-21 GVDDEHARHGLSP
+21 GVGDEQAQHGLSP
-34 IVPELSGLADIEG
+34 IVPELTGLADIEG
-47 GHDEGGS
+47 GHDES
-54 AKKSA
+54 EVAKKSA
-59 TVSGL
+59 AVGGL

-100 VEQNVEGMSEPST
+100 VEQSTEWASEPST
-113 VISNANDAA
+113 VLSEANDPA
-122 PATDLPKGPGYTPVK
+122 PTHDLPKGPGYTPVK
-137 PQGAPFEGSA
+137 PQGTPFEGSS
-147 SVEPAPATP
+147 SVGAAPTTP
-156 DAKLSLDAPD
+156 DTKLALDAPD
-166 SGHGNDSGIDYDDL
+166 NGHVNNSDIDYDDL
-180 PGITESSV
+180 PAITESSL
-188 SDSHDQEP
+188 SDSPNQEST
-196 AEGAEP
+196 EGSDS
-202 SGNDNSNFI
+202 SGDSSDFI
-211 AESSKDSAGPE
+211 AETSKDSGAT
-222 ANNDSDA
+222 AADNKDSDA
-229 NTPVKDE
+229 PVKDE
-236 TIHVDAAKSAASIS
+236 TIHVDAAKSAASIA
-250 ETIAA
+250 ETVAA

-296 TASAAAEDLLGADD
+296 TASAAAEDLLGADE

-371 GMSGEYTDFG
+371 GVSGEYTDFG
-381 GSDPESDLASG
+381 GSDPESDLTSG
-392 FGSSTDMDGLADSRP
+392 FGGDDDLDSLADSRP
-407 PSYSDDG
+407 PSYSDDDI
-414 HSDDDHDS
+414 SD
-422 SGSGSSSEDDG
+422 SGSESSNEDDG

-460 MIAAMSVGIAM
+460 AIAAMSIGIAM

-522 QSQSSGEAHERARY
+522 QSQSSGDAHERARY

-593 VEGYMQS
+593 VEGYMQA
-600 AGVNPNASGFKQQIG
+600 AGVNPNASGFKQEIG

-691 SGGPAAD
+691 NGGPAAD

-711 NGSSG
+711 GNGSAS
-716 NGGITSATA
+716 NGGATSATA

-731 CSTGGSRD
+731 CSTGGTSD

-752 AALGTCSVATK
+752 AAVGTCSVTTK
-763 TEPAKKDDTP
+763 TEPAKKEDTP
-773 GNGHSPQQ
+773 PNNGNQPQQ
-781 GGAAQ
+781 SGAAQ
-786 QSGGNAGAPNNSGAT
+786 QSGGNAGAPSNPGAT

-806 AGQGNPGDG
+806 AGQGNSGDG

-824 YQDWDPAVVVASN
+824 YQDWDPAVVGASN

-846 SCGGTYAT
+846 SCNGTYAT

-893 GLIVWSFAQNGLS
+893 GLVVWAFAQNGLS
-906 APGGRTADNQGDASA
+906 APGGRTADNQGDGSA

-946 NDGKWDHVGL
+946 NDGKWDHVGF

-970 SVVKVVPVYDA
+970 SVVKVVQVYDA

>member
-1 MTNNH
+1 MNNN
-6 EFDEDVQN
+6 EFDEEVQS

-21 GVDDEHARHGLSP
+21 GMGDDHVQHGLSP
-34 IVPELSGLADIEG
+34 IVPELIGLADIEG
-47 GHDEGGS
+47 GNDES
-54 AKKSA
+54 EVAKKSA
-59 TVSGL
+59 AVGGL

-100 VEQNVEGMSEPST
+100 VEQNVEGVHEPST
-113 VISNANDAA
+113 VTPDANDTLLT
-122 PATDLPKGPGYTPVK
+122 TDLPKGPGYTPVK
-137 PQGAPFEGSA
+137 PQGAPFEGRA
-147 SVEPAPATP
+147 SVEPAPTTSGT
-156 DAKLSLDAPD
+156 KLALDAPD

-188 SDSHDQEP
+188 SDSPDQEP

-202 SGNDNSNFI
+202 SGNDNNNFI
-211 AESSKDSAGPE
+211 AESSKDSGPTA
-222 ANNDSDA
+222 ANNDNDA
-229 NTPVKDE
+229 NTPDNDE
-236 TIHVDAAKSAASIS
+236 TIHVDAAKSAASIA
-250 ETIAA
+250 ETVAA

-296 TASAAAEDLLGADD
+296 TASAAAEDLLGADE

-343 DNVEVSVSKEGI
+343 DNVEVSVSKDGI

-381 GSDPESDLASG
+381 GSDPESDLTSG
-392 FGSSTDMDGLADSRP
+392 FGGDADMDGLADSRP
-407 PSYSDDG
+407 PSYSDD
-414 HSDDDHDS
+414 DHGDA
-422 SGSGSSSEDDG
+422 GSESRSEDDG

-460 MIAAMSVGIAM
+460 MIAAMSIGIAM

-478 VMGGIGASNNNAA
+478 VVGGIGASNNNAA

-522 QSQSSGEAHERARY
+522 QSQSSGDAHERARY

-593 VEGYMQS
+593 VEGYMQA
-600 AGVNPNASGFKQQIG
+600 AGVNPNASGFKQEIG

-691 SGGPAAD
+691 NGGPAAD

-711 NGSSG
+711 GNGSAS
-716 NGGITSATA
+716 NGGATSATA

-731 CSTGGSRD
+731 CSTGGTSD

-752 AALGTCSVATK
+752 AAVGTCSVSTK
-763 TEPAKKDDTP
+763 TEPAKKEDTP
-773 GNGHSPQQ
+773 PSNGNQPQQ
-781 GGAAQ
+781 SGATQ
-786 QSGGNAGAPNNSGAT
+786 QSGGNSGAPNNPGAT

-806 AGQGNPGDG
+806 AGQGNSGDG

-824 YQDWDPAVVVASN
+824 YQDWDPAVVGASN

-846 SCGGTYAT
+846 SCNGTYAT

-893 GLIVWSFAQNGLS
+893 GLVVWAFAQNGLS
-906 APGGRTADNQGDASA
+906 APGGRTADNQGDGSA

-946 NDGKWDHVGL
+946 NDGKWDHVGF

-970 SVVKVVPVYDA
+970 SVVKVVQVYDA

>member
-1 MTNNH
+1 MNNN
-6 EFDEDVQN
+6 EFDEEVQS

-21 GVDDEHARHGLSP
+21 GVGDEQAQHGLSP
-34 IVPELSGLADIEG
+34 IVPELNGLADVEDG
-47 GHDEGGS
+47 NTEADA

-59 TVSGL
+59 AVGGL

-100 VEQNVEGMSEPST
+100 VEQSTEGASEPSS
-113 VISNANDAA
+113 VLSEANDPA
-122 PATDLPKGPGYTPVK
+122 PTHDFPKGPGYTPVK
-137 PQGAPFEGSA
+137 PQGTPFEGSS
-147 SVEPAPATP
+147 SVGAAPTTP
-156 DAKLSLDAPD
+156 DTKLALDAPD
-166 SGHGNDSGIDYDDL
+166 NGHVNNSDIDYDDL
-180 PGITESSV
+180 PAITESSL
-188 SDSHDQEP
+188 SDSPSQEST
-196 AEGAEP
+196 EDSDS
-202 SGNDNSNFI
+202 SGDSSDFI
-211 AESSKDSAGPE
+211 ADTSKDSGAT
-222 ANNDSDA
+222 AADNKDA
-229 NTPVKDE
+229 TTPVKDE
-236 TIHVDAAKSAASIS
+236 TIHVDAAKSAASIA
-250 ETIAA
+250 ETVAA

-325 PLTGQQELAQDI
+325 PLTGQQELAQGI

-381 GSDPESDLASG
+381 GSDPESDLTSG
-392 FGSSTDMDGLADSRP
+392 FGSDADMDGLADSRP
-407 PSYSDDG
+407 PSYSDD
-414 HSDDDHDS
+414 DS
-422 SGSGSSSEDDG
+422 SDAGSESSNEDDG

-460 MIAAMSVGIAM
+460 MIAAMSIGIAM

-478 VMGGIGASNNNAA
+478 VVGGIGASNNNAA

-505 ATGTGDAVNVS
+505 ATGTGDAMNVS

-522 QSQSSGEAHERARY
+522 QSQSSGDAHERARY

-593 VEGYMQS
+593 VEGYMQA
-600 AGVNPNASGFKQQIG
+600 AGVNPNASGFKQEIG

-691 SGGPAAD
+691 NGGPAAD

-711 NGSSG
+711 GNGSAS
-716 NGGITSATA
+716 NGGATSATA

-731 CSTGGSRD
+731 CSTGGTSD

-752 AALGTCSVATK
+752 AAVGTCSVTTK
-763 TEPAKKDDTP
+763 TEPAKKEDTP
-773 GNGHSPQQ
+773 PNNGNQPQQ
-781 GGAAQ
+781 SGAAQ
-786 QSGGNAGAPNNSGAT
+786 QSGGNAGAPNNPGAT

-806 AGQGNPGDG
+806 AGQGNSGDG

-824 YQDWDPAVVVASN
+824 YQDWDPAVVGASN

-846 SCGGTYAT
+846 SCNGTYAT

-893 GLIVWSFAQNGLS
+893 GLVVWAFAQNGLS
-906 APGGRTADNQGDASA
+906 APGGRTADNQGDGSA

-946 NDGKWDHVGL
+946 NDGKWDHVGF

-970 SVVKVVPVYDA
+970 SVVKVVQVYDA

>member
-1 MTNNH
+1 MNNN
-6 EFDEDVQN
+6 EFDEEVQS

-21 GVDDEHARHGLSP
+21 GVGDEQARHGLSP
-34 IVPELSGLADIEG
+34 IVPELNGLADIEG
-47 GHDEGGS
+47 GHDES
-54 AKKSA
+54 EAAKKSA
-59 TVSGL
+59 AVGGL

-100 VEQNVEGMSEPST
+100 VEQDTSVAPSAGVLSE
-113 VISNANDAA
+113 SNDSVVT
-122 PATDLPKGPGYTPVK
+122 PHLPTSGPGYTPVK
-137 PQGAPFEGSA
+137 PQGTPFEGSS
-147 SVEPAPATP
+147 SVGAAPTTP
-156 DAKLSLDAPD
+156 DTKLALDAPD
-166 SGHGNDSGIDYDDL
+166 NGHVNNSDIDYDDL
-180 PGITESSV
+180 PAITESSL
-188 SDSHDQEP
+188 SDSPSQEST
-196 AEGAEP
+196 EG
-202 SGNDNSNFI
+202 SDFI
-211 AESSKDSAGPE
+211 AETSKDSGAT
-222 ANNDSDA
+222 AADNKDSDA
-229 NTPVKDE
+229 PVKDE
-236 TIHVDAAKSAASIS
+236 TIHVDAAKSAASIA
-250 ETIAA
+250 ETVAA

-269 KTAQEKA
+269 KTAQEKT

-361 LGTGGAADAD
+361 IGTGGAADAD

-381 GSDPESDLASG
+381 GSDPEGDLTSG
-392 FGSSTDMDGLADSRP
+392 FGGDADLDSLADSRP
-407 PSYSDDG
+407 PSYSDDDI
-414 HSDDDHDS
+414 SD
-422 SGSGSSSEDDG
+422 SGSESSNEDDG

-460 MIAAMSVGIAM
+460 MIAAMSIGIAM

-478 VMGGIGASNNNAA
+478 VVGGIGASNNNAA

-522 QSQSSGEAHERARY
+522 QSQSSGDAHERARY

-593 VEGYMQS
+593 VEGYMQA
-600 AGVNPNASGFKQQIG
+600 AGVNPNASGFKQEIG

-691 SGGPAAD
+691 NGGPAAD
-698 PTAQKILESQGGG
+698 PAAQKILESQGGG
-711 NGSSG
+711 GNGSAS
-716 NGGITSATA
+716 NGGATSATA

-731 CSTGGSRD
+731 CSTGGTSD

-752 AALGTCSVATK
+752 AAVGTCSVTTK
-763 TEPAKKDDTP
+763 TEPAKKEDTP
-773 GNGHSPQQ
+773 PSNGNQPQQ
-781 GGAAQ
+781 SGATQ
-786 QSGGNAGAPNNSGAT
+786 QSGGNAGAPNNPGAT

-806 AGQGNPGDG
+806 AGQGNSGDG

-824 YQDWDPAVVVASN
+824 YQDWDPAVVGASN

-846 SCGGTYAT
+846 SCNGTYAT
-854 TGSGSLSAAQ
+854 TGSGTLSAAQ

-893 GLIVWSFAQNGLS
+893 GLVVWAFEQNGLS
-906 APGGRTADNQGDASA
+906 APGGRTADNQGDGSA

-946 NDGKWDHVGL
+946 NDGKWDHVGF

-970 SVVKVVPVYDA
+970 SVVKVVQVYDA

>member
-6 EFDEDVQN
+6 EFDEEVQS

-21 GVDDEHARHGLSP
+21 GVSDEPAQNGLSP
-34 IVPELSGLADIEG
+34 IVPELTGLADIEDG
-47 GHDEGGS
+47 NSENES
-54 AKKSA
+54 AKKTSA
-59 TVSGL
+59 VGGL

-75 TNASSLFASEF
+75 ANASSLFASEF

-100 VEQNVEGMSEPST
+100 VEQDTSVAPSAGVLSE
-113 VISNANDAA
+113 SNDSVVT
-122 PATDLPKGPGYTPVK
+122 PHLPTSGPGYTPVK
-137 PQGAPFEGSA
+137 PQVTPFEGSS
-147 SVEPAPATP
+147 SVGAAPTTP
-156 DAKLSLDAPD
+156 DTKLALDAPD
-166 SGHGNDSGIDYDDL
+166 NGHVNNSDIDYDDL
-180 PGITESSV
+180 PAITESSL
-188 SDSHDQEP
+188 SDSPSQEST
-196 AEGAEP
+196 EG
-202 SGNDNSNFI
+202 SDFI
-211 AESSKDSAGPE
+211 AETSKDSGAT
-222 ANNDSDA
+222 AADNKDA
-229 NTPVKDE
+229 TTPVKDE
-236 TIHVDAAKSAASIS
+236 TIHVDAAKSAASIA
-250 ETIAA
+250 ETVAA

-343 DNVEVSVSKEGI
+343 DNVEVSVSKDGI

-381 GSDPESDLASG
+381 SNDPESDLASG
-392 FGSSTDMDGLADSRP
+392 FGGDSDLDSLADSRP
-407 PSYSDDG
+407 PSYSDDD
-414 HSDDDHDS
+414 HSDA
-422 SGSGSSSEDDG
+422 GSESSSEDDG

-446 PAKSAPTKMKLGVA
+446 SAKSAPTKMKLGVA
-460 MIAAMSVGIAM
+460 MIAAMSIGIAM

-478 VMGGIGASNNNAA
+478 VVGGIGASNNNAA

-522 QSQSSGEAHERARY
+522 QSQSSGDAHERARY

-593 VEGYMQS
+593 VEGYMQA
-600 AGVNPNASGFKQQIG
+600 AGVNPNASGFKQEIG

-691 SGGPAAD
+691 NGGPAAD

-711 NGSSG
+711 GNGSAS
-716 NGGITSATA
+716 NGGATSATA

-731 CSTGGSRD
+731 CSTGGTSD

-752 AALGTCSVATK
+752 AAVGTCSVTTK
-763 TEPAKKDDTP
+763 TEPAKKEDTP
-773 GNGHSPQQ
+773 PNNGNQPQQ
-781 GGAAQ
+781 SGAAQ
-786 QSGGNAGAPNNSGAT
+786 QSGGNAGAPNNPGAT

-806 AGQGNPGDG
+806 AGQGNSGDG

-824 YQDWDPAVVVASN
+824 YQDWDPAVVGASN

-846 SCGGTYAT
+846 SCNGTYAT

-893 GLIVWSFAQNGLS
+893 GLVVWAFAQNGLS
-906 APGGRTADNQGDASA
+906 APGGRTADNQGDGSA

-946 NDGKWDHVGL
+946 NDGKWDHVGF

-970 SVVKVVPVYDA
+970 SVVKVVQVYDA

>member
-1 MTNNH
+1 MNNN
-6 EFDEDVQN
+6 EFDEEVQS

-21 GVDDEHARHGLSP
+21 GVSDEPAQNGLSP
-34 IVPELSGLADIEG
+34 IVPELAGLSDIE
-47 GHDEGGS
+47 DDSSERDA
-54 AKKSA
+54 AKKTA
-59 TVSGL
+59 AVGGL

-75 TNASSLFASEF
+75 ANASSLFASEF

-100 VEQNVEGMSEPST
+100 VEQSTEGASEPST
-113 VISNANDAA
+113 ILSEANDPA
-122 PATDLPKGPGYTPVK
+122 PSTDLPKGPGYTPVN
-137 PQGAPFEGSA
+137 PQGTPFEGSS
-147 SVEPAPATP
+147 SVGAALTTP
-156 DAKLSLDAPD
+156 DTKLALDAPD
-166 SGHGNDSGIDYDDL
+166 SGHVGNSGIDYDDL
-180 PGITESSV
+180 PAITESSP
-188 SDSHDQEP
+188 SDSPGQEST
-196 AEGAEP
+196 AVGDS
-202 SGNDNSNFI
+202 SGDSSDFI
-211 AESSKDSAGPE
+211 AETSKDSGLTA
-222 ANNDSDA
+222 ANNDNDA
-229 NTPVKDE
+229 NAPANDE
-236 TIHVDAAKSAASIS
+236 TIHVDAAKSAASIA
-250 ETIAA
+250 ETVAA

-343 DNVEVSVSKEGI
+343 DNVEVGVSKEGI

-381 GSDPESDLASG
+381 GSDPESDLSSG
-392 FGSSTDMDGLADSRP
+392 FGGDSDLDSLADSRP
-407 PSYSDDG
+407 PSYSDDDI
-414 HSDDDHDS
+414 SD
-422 SGSGSSSEDDG
+422 SGSESSNEDDG

-460 MIAAMSVGIAM
+460 MIAAMSIGIAM

-478 VMGGIGASNNNAA
+478 VVGGIGASNNNAA

-522 QSQSSGEAHERARY
+522 QSQSSGDAHERARY

-593 VEGYMQS
+593 VEGYMQA
-600 AGVNPNASGFKQQIG
+600 AGVNPNASGFKQEIG

-691 SGGPAAD
+691 NGGPAAD

-711 NGSSG
+711 GNGSAS
-716 NGGITSATA
+716 NGGATSATA

-731 CSTGGSRD
+731 CSTGGTSD

-752 AALGTCSVATK
+752 AAVGTCSVTTK
-763 TEPAKKDDTP
+763 TEPAKKEDTP
-773 GNGHSPQQ
+773 SNNGNQPQQ
-781 GGAAQ
+781 SGAAQ
-786 QSGGNAGAPNNSGAT
+786 QSGGNAGAPNNPGAT

-806 AGQGNPGDG
+806 AGQGNSGDG

-824 YQDWDPAVVVASN
+824 YQDWDPAVVGASN

-846 SCGGTYAT
+846 SCNGTYAT

-893 GLIVWSFAQNGLS
+893 GLVVWAFAQNGLS
-906 APGGRTADNQGDASA
+906 APGGRTADNQGDGSA

-946 NDGKWDHVGL
+946 NDGKWDHVGF

-970 SVVKVVPVYDA
+970 SVVKVVQVYDA

>member
-1 MTNNH
+1 MNNN
-6 EFDEDVQN
+6 EFDEEVQS

-21 GVDDEHARHGLSP
+21 GVGDDHVQHGLSP
-34 IVPELSGLADIEG
+34 IVPELNGLADIEG
-47 GHDEGGS
+47 GHDES
-54 AKKSA
+54 EVAKKSA
-59 TVSGL
+59 AVGGL

-100 VEQNVEGMSEPST
+100 VEQDTSVAPSAGVLSE
-113 VISNANDAA
+113 SNDSVVT
-122 PATDLPKGPGYTPVK
+122 PHLPTSGPGYTPVK
-137 PQGAPFEGSA
+137 PQGTPFEGSS
-147 SVEPAPATP
+147 SVGAAPTTP
-156 DAKLSLDAPD
+156 DTKLALDAPD
-166 SGHGNDSGIDYDDL
+166 NGHVNNSDIDYDDL
-180 PGITESSV
+180 PAITESSL
-188 SDSHDQEP
+188 SDSPNQEST
-196 AEGAEP
+196 EGSDS
-202 SGNDNSNFI
+202 SGDSSDFI
-211 AESSKDSAGPE
+211 AETSKDSGAT
-222 ANNDSDA
+222 AADNKDSDA
-229 NTPVKDE
+229 PVKDE
-236 TIHVDAAKSAASIS
+236 TIHVDAAKSAASIA
-250 ETIAA
+250 ETVAA

-296 TASAAAEDLLGADD
+296 TASAAAEDLLGADE

-343 DNVEVSVSKEGI
+343 DNVEVSVSKDGI

-392 FGSSTDMDGLADSRP
+392 FGSDADLDSLADSRP
-407 PSYSDDG
+407 PSYSDD
-414 HSDDDHDS
+414 DHGDA
-422 SGSGSSSEDDG
+422 GSESSSEDDG

-460 MIAAMSVGIAM
+460 MIAAMSIGIAM

-478 VMGGIGASNNNAA
+478 VVGGIGASNNNAA

-522 QSQSSGEAHERARY
+522 QSQSSGDAHERARY

-593 VEGYMQS
+593 VEGYMQA
-600 AGVNPNASGFKQQIG
+600 AGVNPNASGFKQEIG

-691 SGGPAAD
+691 NGGPAAD

-711 NGSSG
+711 GNGSAS
-716 NGGITSATA
+716 NGGATSATA

-731 CSTGGSRD
+731 CSTGGTSD

-752 AALGTCSVATK
+752 AAVGTCSVTTK
-763 TEPAKKDDTP
+763 TEPAKKEDTP
-773 GNGHSPQQ
+773 PSNGNQPQQ
-781 GGAAQ
+781 SGAAQ
-786 QSGGNAGAPNNSGAT
+786 QSGGNAGAPNNPGAT

-806 AGQGNPGDG
+806 AGQGNSGDG

-824 YQDWDPAVVVASN
+824 YQDWDPAVVGASN

-846 SCGGTYAT
+846 SCGDVYAT
-854 TGSGSLSAAQ
+854 TGSGNLSAAQ

-893 GLIVWSFAQNGLS
+893 GLVVWAFEQNGLS
-906 APGGRTADNQGDASA
+906 APGGRTADNQGDGSA

-946 NDGKWDHVGL
+946 NDGKWDHVGF

-970 SVVKVVPVYDA
+970 SVVKVVQVYDA

>member
-1 MTNNH
+1 MNNN
-6 EFDEDVQN
+6 EFDEEVQS

-21 GVDDEHARHGLSP
+21 GVGDEQAQHGLSP
-34 IVPELSGLADIEG
+34 IVPELTGLADVEDG
-47 GHDEGGS
+47 NSENEA
-54 AKKSA
+54 AKKTA
-59 TVSGL
+59 AVGGL

-100 VEQNVEGMSEPST
+100 VEQDTSVAPSAGVLSE
-113 VISNANDAA
+113 SNDPA
-122 PATDLPKGPGYTPVK
+122 PTHDLPKGPGYTPVN
-137 PQGAPFEGSA
+137 PQGTPFEGSS
-147 SVEPAPATP
+147 SVGAAPTTP
-156 DAKLSLDAPD
+156 DTKLALDAPD
-166 SGHGNDSGIDYDDL
+166 NGHVNNSDIDYDDL
-180 PGITESSV
+180 PAITESSL
-188 SDSHDQEP
+188 SDSPSQEST
-196 AEGAEP
+196 EGSDS
-202 SGNDNSNFI
+202 SGDSSDFI
-211 AESSKDSAGPE
+211 AETSKDSGAT
-222 ANNDSDA
+222 AADNKDA
-229 NTPVKDE
+229 TTPVKDE
-236 TIHVDAAKSAASIS
+236 TIHVDAAKSAASIA
-250 ETIAA
+250 ETVAA

-296 TASAAAEDLLGADD
+296 TASAAAEDLLGADE

-325 PLTGQQELAQDI
+325 PLTGQQELARDI

-343 DNVEVSVSKEGI
+343 DNVEVSVSKDGI

-381 GSDPESDLASG
+381 GSDPESDLTSG
-392 FGSSTDMDGLADSRP
+392 FGGDSDLDSLADSRP
-407 PSYSDDG
+407 PSYSDD
-414 HSDDDHDS
+414 DS
-422 SGSGSSSEDDG
+422 SDSGSESSNEDDG

-439 KNGLSPN
+439 KNGFSPN

-460 MIAAMSVGIAM
+460 MIAAMSIGIAM

-478 VMGGIGASNNNAA
+478 VVGGIGASNNNAA
-491 RSAAAFTGNCSSGN
+491 RSAAAFTGSCSSGN

-522 QSQSSGEAHERARY
+522 QSQSSGDAHERARY

-593 VEGYMQS
+593 VEGYMQA
-600 AGVNPNASGFKQQIG
+600 AGVNPNASGFKQEIG

-691 SGGPAAD
+691 NGGPAAD

-711 NGSSG
+711 GNGSAS
-716 NGGITSATA
+716 NGGATSATA

-731 CSTGGSRD
+731 CSTGGTSD

-752 AALGTCSVATK
+752 AAVGTCSVTTK
-763 TEPAKKDDTP
+763 TEPAKKEDTP
-773 GNGHSPQQ
+773 PNNGNQPQQ
-781 GGAAQ
+781 SGATQ
-786 QSGGNAGAPNNSGAT
+786 QSGGNAGAPNNPGAT

-806 AGQGNPGDG
+806 AGQGNSGDG

-824 YQDWDPAVVVASN
+824 YQDWDPAVVGASN

-846 SCGGTYAT
+846 SCNGAYAT

-893 GLIVWSFAQNGLS
+893 GLVVWAFAQNGLS
-906 APGGRTADNQGDASA
+906 APGGRTADNQGDGSA

-946 NDGKWDHVGL
+946 NDGKWDHVGF

-970 SVVKVVPVYDA
+970 SVVKVVQVYDA

>member
-1 MTNNH
+1 MNNN
-6 EFDEDVQN
+6 EFDEEVQS

-21 GVDDEHARHGLSP
+21 GVSDEPAHNRLSP
-34 IVPELSGLADIEG
+34 IVPELNGLADIEG
-47 GHDEGGS
+47 GHDES
-54 AKKSA
+54 EAAKKSA
-59 TVSGL
+59 AVGGL

-100 VEQNVEGMSEPST
+100 VEQDTSVAPSAGVLSE
-113 VISNANDAA
+113 SNDSVVT
-122 PATDLPKGPGYTPVK
+122 PHLPTSGPGYTPVK
-137 PQGAPFEGSA
+137 PQGTSFEGSS
-147 SVEPAPATP
+147 SVGAAPTTP
-156 DAKLSLDAPD
+156 DTKLALDAPD
-166 SGHGNDSGIDYDDL
+166 NGHVNNSDIDYDDL
-180 PGITESSV
+180 PAITESSL
-188 SDSHDQEP
+188 SDSPSQEST
-196 AEGAEP
+196 EGGDS
-202 SGNDNSNFI
+202 SGDSSDFI
-211 AESSKDSAGPE
+211 AETSKDSGAT
-222 ANNDSDA
+222 AADNKDSDA
-229 NTPVKDE
+229 PVKDE
-236 TIHVDAAKSAASIS
+236 TIHVDAAKSAASIA
-250 ETIAA
+250 ETVAA

-296 TASAAAEDLLGADD
+296 TASAAAEDLLGADE

-325 PLTGQQELAQDI
+325 PLTGQQELTQDI

-343 DNVEVSVSKEGI
+343 DNVEVSVSKDGI

-381 GSDPESDLASG
+381 SNDPESDLASG
-392 FGSSTDMDGLADSRP
+392 FGGDSDLDSLADSRP
-407 PSYSDDG
+407 PSYSDD
-414 HSDDDHDS
+414 DS
-422 SGSGSSSEDDG
+422 SDAGSESGNEDDG

-460 MIAAMSVGIAM
+460 MIAAMSIGIAM

-478 VMGGIGASNNNAA
+478 VVGGIGASNNNAA

-522 QSQSSGEAHERARY
+522 QSQSSGDAHERARY

-593 VEGYMQS
+593 VEGYMQA
-600 AGVNPNASGFKQQIG
+600 AGVNPNASGFKQEIG

-691 SGGPAAD
+691 NGGPAAD

-711 NGSSG
+711 GNGSAS
-716 NGGITSATA
+716 NGGATSATA

-731 CSTGGSRD
+731 CSTGGTSD

-752 AALGTCSVATK
+752 AAVGTCSVTTK
-763 TEPAKKDDTP
+763 TEPAKKEDTP
-773 GNGHSPQQ
+773 PSNGNQPQQ
-781 GGAAQ
+781 SGAAQ
-786 QSGGNAGAPNNSGAT
+786 QSGGNAGAPNNPGAT

-806 AGQGNPGDG
+806 AGQGNSGDG

-824 YQDWDPAVVVASN
+824 YQDWDPAVVGASN

-846 SCGGTYAT
+846 SCNGTYAT

-893 GLIVWSFAQNGLS
+893 GLVVWAFAQNGLS
-906 APGGRTADNQGDASA
+906 APGGRTADNQGDGSA

-946 NDGKWDHVGL
+946 NDGKWDHVGF

-970 SVVKVVPVYDA
+970 SVVKVVQVYDA

>member
-1 MTNNH
+1 MNNN
-6 EFDEDVQN
+6 EFDEEVQS

-21 GVDDEHARHGLSP
+21 GVGDEQAHHGLSP
-34 IVPELSGLADIEG
+34 IVPELTGLADIEG
-47 GHDEGGS
+47 GRDEGEA

-59 TVSGL
+59 AVGGL

-100 VEQNVEGMSEPST
+100 VEQNVEGVSEPST
-113 VISNANDAA
+113 VISNANDSA
-122 PATDLPKGPGYTPVK
+122 PTHDLPKGPGYTPVK
-137 PQGAPFEGSA
+137 PQGTPFEDSS
-147 SVEPAPATP
+147 SVGATP
-156 DAKLSLDAPD
+156 TTPDTKLALDAPD
-166 SGHGNDSGIDYDDL
+166 NGHVNNSDIDYDDL
-180 PGITESSV
+180 PAITESSL
-188 SDSHDQEP
+188 SDSPSQEST
-196 AEGAEP
+196 EGSDS
-202 SGNDNSNFI
+202 SGGSSDFI
-211 AESSKDSAGPE
+211 AETSKDSGAT
-222 ANNDSDA
+222 AADNKDSDA
-229 NTPVKDE
+229 PVKDE
-236 TIHVDAAKSAASIS
+236 TIHVDAAKSAASIA
-250 ETIAA
+250 ETVAA

-296 TASAAAEDLLGADD
+296 TASAAAEDLLGADE

-343 DNVEVSVSKEGI
+343 DNVEVSVSKDGI

-381 GSDPESDLASG
+381 SNNPESDLASG
-392 FGSSTDMDGLADSRP
+392 FGGDSDLDSLADSRP
-407 PSYSDDG
+407 PSYSDDDI
-414 HSDDDHDS
+414 SD
-422 SGSGSSSEDDG
+422 SGSESSNEDDG

-460 MIAAMSVGIAM
+460 MIAAMSIGIAM

-478 VMGGIGASNNNAA
+478 VVGGIGASNNNAA

-522 QSQSSGEAHERARY
+522 QSQSSGDAHERARY

-593 VEGYMQS
+593 VEGYMQA
-600 AGVNPNASGFKQQIG
+600 AGVNPNASGFKQEIG

-691 SGGPAAD
+691 NGGPAAD

-711 NGSSG
+711 GNGSAS
-716 NGGITSATA
+716 NGGATSATA

-731 CSTGGSRD
+731 CSTGGTSD

-752 AALGTCSVATK
+752 AAVGTCSVTTK
-763 TEPAKKDDTP
+763 TEPAKKEDTP
-773 GNGHSPQQ
+773 PSNGNQPQQ
-781 GGAAQ
+781 SGAAQ
-786 QSGGNAGAPNNSGAT
+786 QSGGNAGVPNNPGAT

-806 AGQGNPGDG
+806 AGQGNSGDG

-824 YQDWDPAVVVASN
+824 YQDWDPAVVGASN

-846 SCGGTYAT
+846 SCNGTYAT

-893 GLIVWSFAQNGLS
+893 GLVVWAFEQNGLS
-906 APGGRTADNQGDASA
+906 APGGRTADNQGDGSA

-946 NDGKWDHVGL
+946 NDGKWDHVGF

-970 SVVKVVPVYDA
+970 SVVKVVQVYDA

>member
-1 MTNNH
+1 MNNN
-6 EFDEDVQN
+6 EFDEEVQS

-21 GVDDEHARHGLSP
+21 GVGDEQAQHGLSP
-34 IVPELSGLADIEG
+34 IVPELNGLADVEDG
-47 GHDEGGS
+47 NTEADA

-59 TVSGL
+59 AVGGL
-64 AYEIAS
+64 AYELAS

-75 TNASSLFASEF
+75 KNASSLFASEF
-86 SRAAIAAESSLPTI
+86 SRAAIAAESSLPAI
-100 VEQNVEGMSEPST
+100 VEQDADAAPST
-113 VISNANDAA
+113 VVPTENNDAVVS
-122 PATDLPKGPGYTPVK
+122 PHLPKGPGYTSVK
-137 PQGAPFEGSA
+137 PRGTLSGGGTG
-147 SVEPAPATP
+147 VTPAPSTP
-156 DAKLSLDAPD
+156 DTKLDLDAPD
-166 SGHGNDSGIDYDDL
+166 KGHDNNSGIDYDDL
-180 PGITESSV
+180 PGITESSPSDSPHQESTEV
-188 SDSHDQEP
+188 SDS
-196 AEGAEP
+196 
-202 SGNDNSNFI
+202 GNDSGDFI
-211 AESSKDSAGPE
+211 AESSKDSGPL
-222 ANNDSDA
+222 ATKGDNDA
-229 NTPVKDE
+229 NAPGNDE
-236 TIHVDAAKSAASIS
+236 TIHVDAAKSAASIA
-250 ETIAA
+250 ETVAA

-296 TASAAAEDLLGADD
+296 TASAAAEDLLGAND

-343 DNVEVSVSKEGI
+343 DNVEVNVSKEGI
-355 EDAALS
+355 EDAAFS
-361 LGTGGAADAD
+361 IGTGGVADAD

-381 GSDPESDLASG
+381 GSDPESDLTSG
-392 FGSSTDMDGLADSRP
+392 FGGDSDLDSLADSRP
-407 PSYSDDG
+407 PSYGDE
-414 HSDDDHDS
+414 DHDAADSDS
-422 SGSGSSSEDDG
+422 SNEDDG
-433 TALGAM
+433 TALSAM

-446 PAKSAPTKMKLGVA
+446 PAKSAPTKMKLGIA
-460 MIAAMSVGIAM
+460 AIAAMSIGLAM

-478 VMGGIGASNNNAA
+478 VVGGIGASNNNAA

-522 QSQSSGEAHERARY
+522 QSQSSGDARERARY

-600 AGVNPNASGFKQQIG
+600 AGVNPNASGFKQEIG

-654 GSATEVADAFD
+654 GTATEVADAFD

-691 SGGPAAD
+691 NGGPAAD
-698 PTAQKILESQGGG
+698 PAAQKILESQGGG
-711 NGSSG
+711 SNGSAS
-716 NGGITSATA
+716 NGGATSTTA
-725 ASGSAG
+725 SAGSAG
-731 CSTGGSRD
+731 CSTGGTSD

-752 AALGTCSVATK
+752 AAVGTCSVTTK
-763 TEPAKKDDTP
+763 TEPAKKEDTP
-773 GNGHSPQQ
+773 PSNGNQPQQ
-781 GGAAQ
+781 SGATQ
-786 QSGGNAGAPNNSGAT
+786 QSGGNTGAPNNPGAT

-806 AGQGNPGDG
+806 AGQGNSGDG

-824 YQDWDPAVVVASN
+824 YQDWDPAVVGASN

-846 SCGGTYAT
+846 SCNGTYAT

-893 GLIVWSFAQNGLS
+893 GLVVWAFEQNGLS
-906 APGGRTADNQGDASA
+906 APGGRTADNQGDGSA

-946 NDGKWDHVGL
+946 NDGKWDHVGF

-970 SVVKVVPVYDA
+970 SVVKVVQVYDA

>member
-1 MTNNH
+1 MNNN
-6 EFDEDVQN
+6 EFDEEVQS

-21 GVDDEHARHGLSP
+21 GVGDEQAQHGLSP
-34 IVPELSGLADIEG
+34 IVPELTGLADIEG
-47 GHDEGGS
+47 GRDEGE
-54 AKKSA
+54 APKKSA
-59 TVSGL
+59 AVGGL

-100 VEQNVEGMSEPST
+100 VEQSTEGASEPSS
-113 VISNANDAA
+113 VLSEANDPA
-122 PATDLPKGPGYTPVK
+122 PAHDFPKGPGYTPVN
-137 PQGAPFEGSA
+137 PQGTSFEGSS
-147 SVEPAPATP
+147 SVGAAPTTP
-156 DAKLSLDAPD
+156 DTKLALDAPD
-166 SGHGNDSGIDYDDL
+166 NGHVNNSDIDYDDL
-180 PGITESSV
+180 PAITESSL
-188 SDSHDQEP
+188 SDSPNQEST
-196 AEGAEP
+196 EGSDS
-202 SGNDNSNFI
+202 SGDSSDFI
-211 AESSKDSAGPE
+211 AETSKDSGATA
-222 ANNDSDA
+222 ANNKDSDA
-229 NTPVKDE
+229 PVKDE
-236 TIHVDAAKSAASIS
+236 TIHVDAAKSAASIA
-250 ETIAA
+250 ETVAT

-296 TASAAAEDLLGADD
+296 TASAAAEDLLGADE

-343 DNVEVSVSKEGI
+343 DNVEVSVSKDGI

-381 GSDPESDLASG
+381 SNDPESDLASG
-392 FGSSTDMDGLADSRP
+392 FGGDSDLDSLADSRP
-407 PSYSDDG
+407 PSYSDDD
-414 HSDDDHDS
+414 HSDA
-422 SGSGSSSEDDG
+422 GSESSSEDDG

-460 MIAAMSVGIAM
+460 MIAAMSIGIAM

-478 VMGGIGASNNNAA
+478 VVGGIGASNNNAA

-522 QSQSSGEAHERARY
+522 QSQSSGDAHERARY

-593 VEGYMQS
+593 VEGYMQA
-600 AGVNPNASGFKQQIG
+600 AGVNPNASGFKQEIG

-691 SGGPAAD
+691 NGGPAAD

-711 NGSSG
+711 GNGSAS
-716 NGGITSATA
+716 NGGATSATA

-731 CSTGGSRD
+731 CSTGGTSD

-752 AALGTCSVATK
+752 AAVGTCSVTTK
-763 TEPAKKDDTP
+763 TEPAKKEDTP
-773 GNGHSPQQ
+773 PSNGNQPQQ
-781 GGAAQ
+781 SGAAQ
-786 QSGGNAGAPNNSGAT
+786 QSGGNAGAPNNPGAT

-806 AGQGNPGDG
+806 AGQGNSGDG
-815 TTRNARRGR
+815 TTRNGRRGR
-824 YQDWDPAVVVASN
+824 YQDWDPAVVGASN

-893 GLIVWSFAQNGLS
+893 GLVVWAFEQNGLS
-906 APGGRTADNQGDASA
+906 APGGRTADNQGDGSA

-946 NDGKWDHVGL
+946 NDGKWDHVGF

-970 SVVKVVPVYDA
+970 SVVKVVQVYDA

>member
-1 MTNNH
+1 MNNN
-6 EFDEDVQN
+6 EFDEEVQS
-14 LIDLDSG
+14 LIYLDSG
-21 GVDDEHARHGLSP
+21 GVGDEQAQHGLSP
-34 IVPELSGLADIEG
+34 IVPELTGLADIEG
-47 GHDEGGS
+47 GRDEGEA

-59 TVSGL
+59 AVGGL

-100 VEQNVEGMSEPST
+100 VEQNVEGVSEPST
-113 VISNANDAA
+113 VISNANDPA
-122 PATDLPKGPGYTPVK
+122 PTHDLPKGPGYTPVK
-137 PQGAPFEGSA
+137 QQGTPFEGSS
-147 SVEPAPATP
+147 SVGAAPTTP
-156 DAKLSLDAPD
+156 DTKLALDAPD
-166 SGHGNDSGIDYDDL
+166 NGHVNNSDIDYDDL
-180 PGITESSV
+180 PAITESSL
-188 SDSHDQEP
+188 SDSPNQEST
-196 AEGAEP
+196 EGSDS
-202 SGNDNSNFI
+202 SGDSSDFI
-211 AESSKDSAGPE
+211 AETSKDSGAT
-222 ANNDSDA
+222 AADNKDSDA
-229 NTPVKDE
+229 PVKDE
-236 TIHVDAAKSAASIS
+236 TIHVDAAKSAASIA
-250 ETIAA
+250 ETVAA

-296 TASAAAEDLLGADD
+296 TASAAAEDLLGADE

-343 DNVEVSVSKEGI
+343 DNVEVSVSKDGI

-381 GSDPESDLASG
+381 SNDPESDLAFG
-392 FGSSTDMDGLADSRP
+392 FGGDSDLDSLADSRP
-407 PSYSDDG
+407 PSYSDD
-414 HSDDDHDS
+414 DS
-422 SGSGSSSEDDG
+422 SDSGSESSNEDDG

-460 MIAAMSVGIAM
+460 MIAAMSIGIAM

-478 VMGGIGASNNNAA
+478 VVGGIGASNNNAA

-522 QSQSSGEAHERARY
+522 QSQSSGDAHERARY

-593 VEGYMQS
+593 VEGYMQA
-600 AGVNPNASGFKQQIG
+600 AGVNPNASGFKQEIG

-691 SGGPAAD
+691 NGGPAAD

-711 NGSSG
+711 GNGSTS
-716 NGGITSATA
+716 NGGATSATA

-731 CSTGGSRD
+731 CSTGGTSD

-752 AALGTCSVATK
+752 AAVGTCSLTTK
-763 TEPAKKDDTP
+763 TEPAKKEDTP
-773 GNGHSPQQ
+773 PNNGNQPQQ
-781 GGAAQ
+781 SGAAQ
-786 QSGGNAGAPNNSGAT
+786 QSGGNAGAPNNPGAT

-806 AGQGNPGDG
+806 AGQGNSGDG

-824 YQDWDPAVVVASN
+824 YQDWDPAVVGASN

-846 SCGGTYAT
+846 SCNGTYAT

-864 LNGIINSAMSVQGS
+864 LNGIISSAMSVQGS

-893 GLIVWSFAQNGLS
+893 GLVVWAFAQNGLS
-906 APGGRTADNQGDASA
+906 APGGRTADNQGDGSA

-946 NDGKWDHVGL
+946 NDGKWDHVGF

-970 SVVKVVPVYDA
+970 SVVKVVQVYDA

>member
-1 MTNNH
+1 MNNN
-6 EFDEDVQN
+6 EFDEEVQS

-21 GVDDEHARHGLSP
+21 GVGDEQAQHGLSP
-34 IVPELSGLADIEG
+34 IVPELNGLADIEG
-47 GHDEGGS
+47 GHDES
-54 AKKSA
+54 EAAKKSA
-59 TVSGL
+59 AVGGL

-100 VEQNVEGMSEPST
+100 VEQDTSVAPSAGVLSE
-113 VISNANDAA
+113 SNDSVVT
-122 PATDLPKGPGYTPVK
+122 PHLPTSGPGYTPVK
-137 PQGAPFEGSA
+137 PQGTPFEGSS
-147 SVEPAPATP
+147 SVGAAPTTP
-156 DAKLSLDAPD
+156 DTKLALDAPD
-166 SGHGNDSGIDYDDL
+166 NGHVNNSDIDYDDL
-180 PGITESSV
+180 PAITESSL
-188 SDSHDQEP
+188 SDSPSQEST
-196 AEGAEP
+196 EG
-202 SGNDNSNFI
+202 SDFI
-211 AESSKDSAGPE
+211 AETSKDSGAT
-222 ANNDSDA
+222 AADNKYSDA
-229 NTPVKDE
+229 PVKDE
-236 TIHVDAAKSAASIS
+236 TIHVDAAKSAASIA
-250 ETIAA
+250 ETVAA

-296 TASAAAEDLLGADD
+296 TASAAAEDLLGADE

-343 DNVEVSVSKEGI
+343 DNVKVSVSKDGI

-361 LGTGGAADAD
+361 IGTGGAADAD

-381 GSDPESDLASG
+381 GSDPESDLTSG
-392 FGSSTDMDGLADSRP
+392 FGGDADLDSLADSRP
-407 PSYSDDG
+407 PSYSDDD
-414 HSDDDHDS
+414 HSDADS
-422 SGSGSSSEDDG
+422 ETGNEDDG

-460 MIAAMSVGIAM
+460 MIAAMSIGIAM

-478 VMGGIGASNNNAA
+478 VVGGIGASNNNAA

-522 QSQSSGEAHERARY
+522 QSQSSGDAHERARY

-593 VEGYMQS
+593 VEGYMQA
-600 AGVNPNASGFKQQIG
+600 AGVNPNASGFKQEIG

-691 SGGPAAD
+691 NGGPAAD

-711 NGSSG
+711 GNGSAS
-716 NGGITSATA
+716 NGGATRATA

-731 CSTGGSRD
+731 CSTGGTSD

-752 AALGTCSVATK
+752 AAVGTCSVSTK
-763 TEPAKKDDTP
+763 TEPAKKEDTP
-773 GNGHSPQQ
+773 PNNGNQPQQ
-781 GGAAQ
+781 SGAAQ
-786 QSGGNAGAPNNSGAT
+786 QSGGNAGAPNNPGAT

-806 AGQGNPGDG
+806 AGQGNSGDG

-824 YQDWDPAVVVASN
+824 YQDWDPAVVGASN

-846 SCGGTYAT
+846 SCNGTYAT

-893 GLIVWSFAQNGLS
+893 GLVVWAFEQNGLS
-906 APGGRTADNQGDASA
+906 APGGRTADNQGDGSA

-946 NDGKWDHVGL
+946 NDGKWDHVGF

-970 SVVKVVPVYDA
+970 SVVKVVQVYDA

>member
-1 MTNNH
+1 MKNNH
-6 EFDEDVQN
+6 EFDEEVQS

-21 GVDDEHARHGLSP
+21 GVSDEPAQNGLSP
-34 IVPELSGLADIEG
+34 IVPELAGLSDIE
-47 GHDEGGS
+47 DDSSERDA
-54 AKKSA
+54 AKKTA
-59 TVSGL
+59 AVGGL

-75 TNASSLFASEF
+75 ANASSLFASEF

-100 VEQNVEGMSEPST
+100 VEQSVEGTSEPST
-113 VISNANDAA
+113 VLSEANDAA
-122 PATDLPKGPGYTPVK
+122 PIHDLPSGPGYTPVK
-137 PQGAPFEGSA
+137 PQGAPFEGGS
-147 SVEPAPATP
+147 SVGPAPTTP
-156 DAKLSLDAPD
+156 DTKLSLDAPD
-166 SGHGNDSGIDYDDL
+166 KGHVNNSDIDYDDL
-180 PGITESSV
+180 PAITESSL
-188 SDSHDQEP
+188 SDSPSQEST
-196 AEGAEP
+196 EGSE
-202 SGNDNSNFI
+202 SGNDNSDFI
-211 AESSKDSAGPE
+211 AETS
-222 ANNDSDA
+222 NDSGAAAADNKYA
-229 NTPVKDE
+229 TTPVKDE
-236 TIHVDAAKSAASIS
+236 TIHVDAAKSAASIA
-250 ETIAA
+250 ETVAA

-288 DAKSFAGN
+288 DAKAFAGN

-343 DNVEVSVSKEGI
+343 DNVEVGVSKEGI

-381 GSDPESDLASG
+381 GSDPESDLSSG
-392 FGSSTDMDGLADSRP
+392 FGGDSDLDSLADSRP
-407 PSYSDDG
+407 PSYSDD
-414 HSDDDHDS
+414 DHDAAGSES
-422 SGSGSSSEDDG
+422 SNEDDG

-478 VMGGIGASNNNAA
+478 VVGGIGASNNNAA

-522 QSQSSGEAHERARY
+522 QSQSSGDAHERARY

-593 VEGYMQS
+593 VEGYMQA
-600 AGVNPNASGFKQQIG
+600 AGVNPNASGFKQEIG

-691 SGGPAAD
+691 NGGPAAD
-698 PTAQKILESQGGG
+698 PAAQKILESQGGG
-711 NGSSG
+711 GNGSAS
-716 NGGITSATA
+716 NGGATSTTA
-725 ASGSAG
+725 AAGSAG
-731 CSTGGSRD
+731 CSTGGTSD

-752 AALGTCSVATK
+752 AAVGTCSVTTK
-763 TEPAKKDDTP
+763 TEPAKKEDTP
-773 GNGHSPQQ
+773 PSNGNQPQQ
-781 GGAAQ
+781 SGATQ
-786 QSGGNAGAPNNSGAT
+786 QSGGNAGTPNNSGTT

-806 AGQGNPGDG
+806 AGQGNSGDG

-824 YQDWDPAVVVASN
+824 YQDWDPAVVGASN

-893 GLIVWSFAQNGLS
+893 GLVVWAFAQNGLS
-906 APGGRTADNQGDASA
+906 APGGRTADNQGDGSA

-946 NDGKWDHVGL
+946 NDGKWDHVGF

>member
-1 MTNNH
+1 MNNN
-6 EFDEDVQN
+6 EFDEEVQS

-21 GVDDEHARHGLSP
+21 GVGDEQAQHGLSP
-34 IVPELSGLADIEG
+34 IVPELTGLADIEG
-47 GHDEGGS
+47 GRDEGEA

-59 TVSGL
+59 AVGGL

-100 VEQNVEGMSEPST
+100 VEQNVEGVSEPST

-166 SGHGNDSGIDYDDL
+166 NGHVNNSDIDYDDL
-180 PGITESSV
+180 PAITESSL
-188 SDSHDQEP
+188 SDSPNQEST
-196 AEGAEP
+196 EGSDS
-202 SGNDNSNFI
+202 SGDSSDFI
-211 AESSKDSAGPE
+211 AETSKDSGAT
-222 ANNDSDA
+222 AADNKDSDA
-229 NTPVKDE
+229 PVKDE
-236 TIHVDAAKSAASIS
+236 TIHVDAAKSAASIA
-250 ETIAA
+250 ETVAA

-296 TASAAAEDLLGADD
+296 TASAAAEDLLGADE

-337 TEHLDP
+337 TEHMDP
-343 DNVEVSVSKEGI
+343 DNVEVSVSKDGI

-381 GSDPESDLASG
+381 SNDPESDLASG
-392 FGSSTDMDGLADSRP
+392 FGGDSDLDSLADSRP
-407 PSYSDDG
+407 PSYSDDDI
-414 HSDDDHDS
+414 SD
-422 SGSGSSSEDDG
+422 SGSESSNEDDG

-460 MIAAMSVGIAM
+460 MIAAMSIGIAM

-478 VMGGIGASNNNAA
+478 VVGGIGASNNNAA

-522 QSQSSGEAHERARY
+522 QSQSSGDAHERARY

-593 VEGYMQS
+593 VEGYMQA
-600 AGVNPNASGFKQQIG
+600 AGVNPNASGFKQEIG

-691 SGGPAAD
+691 NGGPAAD

-711 NGSSG
+711 GNGSAS
-716 NGGITSATA
+716 NGGATSATA

-731 CSTGGSRD
+731 CSTGGTSD

-752 AALGTCSVATK
+752 AAVGTCSVTTK
-763 TEPAKKDDTP
+763 TEPAKKEDTP
-773 GNGHSPQQ
+773 PNNGNQPQQ
-781 GGAAQ
+781 SGAAQ
-786 QSGGNAGAPNNSGAT
+786 QSGGNAGAPNNPGAT

-806 AGQGNPGDG
+806 AGQGNSGDG

-824 YQDWDPAVVVASN
+824 YQDWDPAVVGASN

-893 GLIVWSFAQNGLS
+893 GLVVWAFAQNGLS
-906 APGGRTADNQGDASA
+906 APGGRTADNQGDGSA

-946 NDGKWDHVGL
+946 NDGKWDHVGF

-970 SVVKVVPVYDA
+970 SVVKVVQVYDA

>member
-1 MTNNH
+1 MNNN
-6 EFDEDVQN
+6 EFDEEVQS

-21 GVDDEHARHGLSP
+21 GVGDEQAQHGLSP
-34 IVPELSGLADIEG
+34 IVPELTGLADIEG
-47 GHDEGGS
+47 GRDEGEA

-59 TVSGL
+59 AVGGL

-100 VEQNVEGMSEPST
+100 VEQNVEGVSEPST
-113 VISNANDAA
+113 VISNANDPA
-122 PATDLPKGPGYTPVK
+122 PSHDLPKGPGYTPVK
-137 PQGAPFEGSA
+137 PQGTPFEGSS
-147 SVEPAPATP
+147 SVGAAPTTP
-156 DAKLSLDAPD
+156 DTKLALDAPD
-166 SGHGNDSGIDYDDL
+166 NGHVNNSDIDYDDL
-180 PGITESSV
+180 PAITESSL
-188 SDSHDQEP
+188 SDSPNQEST
-196 AEGAEP
+196 EGSDS
-202 SGNDNSNFI
+202 SGDSSDFI
-211 AESSKDSAGPE
+211 AETSKDSGAT
-222 ANNDSDA
+222 AADNKDSDA
-229 NTPVKDE
+229 PVKDE
-236 TIHVDAAKSAASIS
+236 TIHVDAAKSAASIA
-250 ETIAA
+250 ETVAA

-296 TASAAAEDLLGADD
+296 TASAAAEDLLGADE

-343 DNVEVSVSKEGI
+343 DNVEVSVSKDGI

-381 GSDPESDLASG
+381 SNDPESDLASG
-392 FGSSTDMDGLADSRP
+392 FGGDSDLDSLADSRP
-407 PSYSDDG
+407 PSYSDDDI
-414 HSDDDHDS
+414 SD
-422 SGSGSSSEDDG
+422 SGSESSNEDDG

-460 MIAAMSVGIAM
+460 AIAAMSIGIAM

-478 VMGGIGASNNNAA
+478 VVGGIGASNNNAA

-522 QSQSSGEAHERARY
+522 QSQSSGDAHERARY

-593 VEGYMQS
+593 VEGYMQA
-600 AGVNPNASGFKQQIG
+600 AGVNPNASGFKQEIG

-691 SGGPAAD
+691 NGGPAAD

-711 NGSSG
+711 GNGSAS
-716 NGGITSATA
+716 NGGATSATA

-731 CSTGGSRD
+731 CSTGGSSD

-752 AALGTCSVATK
+752 AAVGTCSVTTK
-763 TEPAKKDDTP
+763 TEPAKKEDTP
-773 GNGHSPQQ
+773 PSNGNQPQQ
-781 GGAAQ
+781 SGAAQ
-786 QSGGNAGAPNNSGAT
+786 QSGGNAGVPNNPGAT

-806 AGQGNPGDG
+806 AGQGNSGDG

-824 YQDWDPAVVVASN
+824 YQDWDPAVVGASN

-846 SCGGTYAT
+846 SCNGTYAT

-893 GLIVWSFAQNGLS
+893 GLVVWAFEQNGLS
-906 APGGRTADNQGDASA
+906 APGGRTADNQGDGSA

-946 NDGKWDHVGL
+946 NDGKWDHVGF

-970 SVVKVVPVYDA
+970 SVVKVVQVYDA

>member
-1 MTNNH
+1 MNNN
-6 EFDEDVQN
+6 EFDEEVQS

-21 GVDDEHARHGLSP
+21 GMDDDHVQRGLSP
-34 IVPELSGLADIEG
+34 IVPELTGLADIEG
-47 GHDEGGS
+47 GHDEGEV

-59 TVSGL
+59 AVGGL

-100 VEQNVEGMSEPST
+100 VEQNVEGVSEPST

-137 PQGAPFEGSA
+137 PQGAPFESSA

-166 SGHGNDSGIDYDDL
+166 SEHVSNSGIDYDDL
-180 PGITESSV
+180 PGITESSP
-188 SDSHDQEP
+188 SDSPNQDTT
-196 AEGAEP
+196 EGSGD

-211 AESSKDSAGPE
+211 AESSKDSGSTAT
-222 ANNDSDA
+222 NNDNDA
-229 NTPVKDE
+229 NTTANDE
-236 TIHVDAAKSAASIS
+236 TIHVDAAKSAASIA
-250 ETIAA
+250 ETVAA

-276 NSDDILPINPVD
+276 NSDDILPINQVD

-343 DNVEVSVSKEGI
+343 DNVEVSVSKDGI
-355 EDAALS
+355 EDAVLS

-381 GSDPESDLASG
+381 SNDPESDLASG
-392 FGSSTDMDGLADSRP
+392 FGGDSDLDSLADSRP
-407 PSYSDDG
+407 PSYSDD
-414 HSDDDHDS
+414 DS
-422 SGSGSSSEDDG
+422 SDSGSESSSEDDG

-460 MIAAMSVGIAM
+460 MIAAMSIGIAM

-478 VMGGIGASNNNAA
+478 VVGGIGASNNNAA

-522 QSQSSGEAHERARY
+522 QSQSSGDAHERARY

-593 VEGYMQS
+593 VEGYMQA
-600 AGVNPNASGFKQQIG
+600 AGVNPNASGFKQEIG

-691 SGGPAAD
+691 NGGPAAD
-698 PTAQKILESQGGG
+698 PAAQKILESQGGG
-711 NGSSG
+711 GNGSAS
-716 NGGITSATA
+716 NGGATSATA

-731 CSTGGSRD
+731 CSTGGTSD

-752 AALGTCSVATK
+752 AAVGTCSVTTK
-763 TEPAKKDDTP
+763 TEPAKKEDTP
-773 GNGHSPQQ
+773 PSNGNQPQQ
-781 GGAAQ
+781 SGATQ
-786 QSGGNAGAPNNSGAT
+786 QSGGNAGAPNNPGAT

-806 AGQGNPGDG
+806 AGQGNSGDG

-824 YQDWDPAVVVASN
+824 YQDWDPAVVGASN

-846 SCGGTYAT
+846 SCNGTYAT
-854 TGSGSLSAAQ
+854 TGSGTLSAAQ

-893 GLIVWSFAQNGLS
+893 GLVVWAFAQNGLS
-906 APGGRTADNQGDASA
+906 APGGRTADNQGDGSA

-946 NDGKWDHVGL
+946 NDGKWDHVGF

-970 SVVKVVPVYDA
+970 SVVKVVQVYDA

>member
-1 MTNNH
+1 MNNN
-6 EFDEDVQN
+6 EFDEEVQS

-21 GVDDEHARHGLSP
+21 GMGDDHVQHGLSP
-34 IVPELSGLADIEG
+34 IVPELAGLSDIEG
-47 GHDEGGS
+47 GRDEGE
-54 AKKSA
+54 APKKSA
-59 TVSGL
+59 AVGGL

-70 NAEAR
+70 NSEAR
-75 TNASSLFASEF
+75 ANASSLFASEF

-100 VEQNVEGMSEPST
+100 VEQSVEGTPEPST
-113 VISNANDAA
+113 VLSEANDKSS
-122 PATDLPKGPGYTPVK
+122 THDLLSGPGYTPVK
-137 PQGAPFEGSA
+137 PQGTPFEGSA
-147 SVEPAPATP
+147 SVAPAPTTP
-156 DAKLSLDAPD
+156 DTKLALDAPD
-166 SGHGNDSGIDYDDL
+166 NGHVNNSDIDYDDL
-180 PGITESSV
+180 PAITESSL
-188 SDSHDQEP
+188 SDSPNQEST
-196 AEGAEP
+196 EGSDS
-202 SGNDNSNFI
+202 SGDSSDFI
-211 AESSKDSAGPE
+211 AETSKDSGAT
-222 ANNDSDA
+222 AADNKDSDA
-229 NTPVKDE
+229 PVKDE
-236 TIHVDAAKSAASIS
+236 TIHVDAAKSAASIA
-250 ETIAA
+250 ETVAA

-296 TASAAAEDLLGADD
+296 TASAAAEDLIGADE

-343 DNVEVSVSKEGI
+343 DNVEVSVSKDGI

-381 GSDPESDLASG
+381 SNDPESDLASG
-392 FGSSTDMDGLADSRP
+392 FGGDSDLDSLADSRP
-407 PSYSDDG
+407 PSYSDDDI
-414 HSDDDHDS
+414 SD
-422 SGSGSSSEDDG
+422 SGSESSNEDDG

-460 MIAAMSVGIAM
+460 MIAAMSIGIAM

-478 VMGGIGASNNNAA
+478 VVGGIGASNNNAA

-522 QSQSSGEAHERARY
+522 QSQSSGDAHERARY

-593 VEGYMQS
+593 VEGYMQA
-600 AGVNPNASGFKQQIG
+600 AGVNPNASGFKQEIG

-691 SGGPAAD
+691 NGGPAAD

-711 NGSSG
+711 GNGSAS
-716 NGGITSATA
+716 NGGATSATA

-731 CSTGGSRD
+731 CSTGGTSD

-752 AALGTCSVATK
+752 AAVGTCSVTTK
-763 TEPAKKDDTP
+763 TEPAKKEDTP
-773 GNGHSPQQ
+773 PSNGNQPQQ
-781 GGAAQ
+781 SGATQ
-786 QSGGNAGAPNNSGAT
+786 QSGGNAGAPNNPGAT

-806 AGQGNPGDG
+806 AGQGNSGDG

-824 YQDWDPAVVVASN
+824 YQDWDPAVVGASN

-846 SCGGTYAT
+846 SCNGTYAT
-854 TGSGSLSAAQ
+854 TGSGTLSAAQ

-893 GLIVWSFAQNGLS
+893 GLVVWAFAQNGLS
-906 APGGRTADNQGDASA
+906 APGGRTADNQGDGSA

-946 NDGKWDHVGL
+946 NDGKWDHVGF

-970 SVVKVVPVYDA
+970 SVVKVVQVYDA

>member
-1 MTNNH
+1 MNNN
-6 EFDEDVQN
+6 EFDEEVQS

-21 GVDDEHARHGLSP
+21 GVGDEQAQHGLSP
-34 IVPELSGLADIEG
+34 IVPELTGLADIEG
-47 GHDEGGS
+47 GRDEGEA

-59 TVSGL
+59 AVGGL

-100 VEQNVEGMSEPST
+100 VEQNVEGVSEPST
-113 VISNANDAA
+113 VISNANNPA
-122 PATDLPKGPGYTPVK
+122 PSHDLPKGPGYTPVK
-137 PQGAPFEGSA
+137 PQGTPFEGSS
-147 SVEPAPATP
+147 SVGAAPTTP
-156 DAKLSLDAPD
+156 DTKLALDAPD
-166 SGHGNDSGIDYDDL
+166 NGHVNNSDIDYDDL
-180 PGITESSV
+180 PAITESSL
-188 SDSHDQEP
+188 SDSPNQEST
-196 AEGAEP
+196 EGSDS
-202 SGNDNSNFI
+202 SGDSSDFI
-211 AESSKDSAGPE
+211 AETSKDSGAT
-222 ANNDSDA
+222 AADNKDSDA
-229 NTPVKDE
+229 PVKDE
-236 TIHVDAAKSAASIS
+236 TIHVDAAKSAASIA
-250 ETIAA
+250 ETVAA

-296 TASAAAEDLLGADD
+296 TASAAAEDLFGADE

-343 DNVEVSVSKEGI
+343 DNVEVSVSKDGI

-371 GMSGEYTDFG
+371 GVSGEYTDFG
-381 GSDPESDLASG
+381 GSDPESDLTSG
-392 FGSSTDMDGLADSRP
+392 FGGDDDLDSLADIRP
-407 PSYSDDG
+407 PSYSDD
-414 HSDDDHDS
+414 DS
-422 SGSGSSSEDDG
+422 SDSGSESSNEDDG

-460 MIAAMSVGIAM
+460 MIAAMSIGVAM

-478 VMGGIGASNNNAA
+478 VVGGIGASNNNAA

-522 QSQSSGEAHERARY
+522 QSQSSGDAHERARY

-593 VEGYMQS
+593 VEGYMQA
-600 AGVNPNASGFKQQIG
+600 AGVNPNASGFKQEIG

-691 SGGPAAD
+691 NGGPAAD

-711 NGSSG
+711 GNGSAS
-716 NGGITSATA
+716 NGGATSATA

-731 CSTGGSRD
+731 CSTGGTSD

-752 AALGTCSVATK
+752 AAVGTCSVTTK
-763 TEPAKKDDTP
+763 TEPAKKEDTP
-773 GNGHSPQQ
+773 PNNGNQPQQ
-781 GGAAQ
+781 SGAAQ
-786 QSGGNAGAPNNSGAT
+786 QSGGNAGAPNSPGAT

-806 AGQGNPGDG
+806 AGQGNSGDG

-824 YQDWDPAVVVASN
+824 YQDWDPAVVGASN

-846 SCGGTYAT
+846 SCNGTYAT

-893 GLIVWSFAQNGLS
+893 GLVVWAFAQNGLS
-906 APGGRTADNQGDASA
+906 APGGRTADNQGDGSA

-946 NDGKWDHVGL
+946 NDGKWDHVGF

-970 SVVKVVPVYDA
+970 SVVKVVQVYDA

>member
-1 MTNNH
+1 MNNN
-6 EFDEDVQN
+6 EFDEEVQS

-21 GVDDEHARHGLSP
+21 GVGDEQAQHGLSP
-34 IVPELSGLADIEG
+34 IVPELTGLADVEDG
-47 GHDEGGS
+47 NTEAD
-54 AKKSA
+54 AVKKSA
-59 TVSGL
+59 AVGGL

-100 VEQNVEGMSEPST
+100 VEQSTEGVSEPST

-137 PQGAPFEGSA
+137 PQGTSFEGSS
-147 SVEPAPATP
+147 SVGAAPTTP
-156 DAKLSLDAPD
+156 DTKLSLDVPD
-166 SGHGNDSGIDYDDL
+166 NGHVNNSDIDYDDL
-180 PGITESSV
+180 PAITESSL
-188 SDSHDQEP
+188 SDSPNQEST
-196 AEGAEP
+196 EGSDS
-202 SGNDNSNFI
+202 SGDSSDFI
-211 AESSKDSAGPE
+211 AESSKDSGSLASAG
-222 ANNDSDA
+222 DKDA
-229 NTPVKDE
+229 NTPDNDE
-236 TIHVDAAKSAASIS
+236 TIHVDAAKSAASIA
-250 ETIAA
+250 ETVAA

-337 TEHLDP
+337 TEHMDP
-343 DNVEVSVSKEGI
+343 DNVEVSVSKDGI

-381 GSDPESDLASG
+381 GSDPESDLTSG
-392 FGSSTDMDGLADSRP
+392 FGGDADLDSLADSRP
-407 PSYSDDG
+407 PSYSDD
-414 HSDDDHDS
+414 DS
-422 SGSGSSSEDDG
+422 SDSGSESSNEDDG

-460 MIAAMSVGIAM
+460 MIAAMSIGIAM

-478 VMGGIGASNNNAA
+478 VVGGIGASNNNAA

-522 QSQSSGEAHERARY
+522 QSQSSGDAHERARY

-593 VEGYMQS
+593 VEGYMQA
-600 AGVNPNASGFKQQIG
+600 AGVNPNASGFKQEIG

-628 LAAQVAY
+628 LSAQVAY

-691 SGGPAAD
+691 NGGPAAD

-711 NGSSG
+711 GNGSAS
-716 NGGITSATA
+716 NGGATSATA

-731 CSTGGSRD
+731 CSTGGSSD

-752 AALGTCSVATK
+752 AAVGTCSVTTK
-763 TEPAKKDDTP
+763 TEPAKKEDTP
-773 GNGHSPQQ
+773 PSNGNQPQQ
-781 GGAAQ
+781 SGAAQ
-786 QSGGNAGAPNNSGAT
+786 QSGGNAGVPNNPGAT

-806 AGQGNPGDG
+806 AGQGNSGDG

-824 YQDWDPAVVVASN
+824 YQDWDPAVVGASN

-846 SCGGTYAT
+846 SCNGTYAT

-893 GLIVWSFAQNGLS
+893 GLVVWAFAQNGLS
-906 APGGRTADNQGDASA
+906 APGGRTADNQGDGSA

-946 NDGKWDHVGL
+946 NDGKWDHVGF

-970 SVVKVVPVYDA
+970 SVVKVVQVYDA

>member
-1 MTNNH
+1 MNNN
-6 EFDEDVQN
+6 EFDEEVQS

-21 GVDDEHARHGLSP
+21 GVGDEQAQHGLSP
-34 IVPELSGLADIEG
+34 IVPELTGLADIEG
-47 GHDEGGS
+47 GRDEGEA

-59 TVSGL
+59 AVGGL

-100 VEQNVEGMSEPST
+100 VEQNVEGVSEPST

-166 SGHGNDSGIDYDDL
+166 NGHVNNSDIDYDDL
-180 PGITESSV
+180 PAITESSL
-188 SDSHDQEP
+188 SDSPNQEST
-196 AEGAEP
+196 EGSDS
-202 SGNDNSNFI
+202 SGDSSDFI
-211 AESSKDSAGPE
+211 AETSKDSGAT
-222 ANNDSDA
+222 AADNKDSDA
-229 NTPVKDE
+229 PVKDE
-236 TIHVDAAKSAASIS
+236 TIHVDAAKSAASIA
-250 ETIAA
+250 ETVAA

-343 DNVEVSVSKEGI
+343 DNVEVSVSKDGI

-361 LGTGGAADAD
+361 LGTEGAADAD

-381 GSDPESDLASG
+381 SNDPESDLASG
-392 FGSSTDMDGLADSRP
+392 FGGDSDLDSLADSRP
-407 PSYSDDG
+407 PSYSDDDI
-414 HSDDDHDS
+414 SD
-422 SGSGSSSEDDG
+422 SGSESSNEDDG

-460 MIAAMSVGIAM
+460 MIAAMSIGIAM

-478 VMGGIGASNNNAA
+478 VVGGIGASNNNAA

-522 QSQSSGEAHERARY
+522 QSQSSGDAHERARY

-593 VEGYMQS
+593 VEGYMQA
-600 AGVNPNASGFKQQIG
+600 AGVNPNASGFKQEIG

-691 SGGPAAD
+691 NGGPAAD

-711 NGSSG
+711 GNGSAS
-716 NGGITSATA
+716 NGGATSATA

-731 CSTGGSRD
+731 CSTGGTSD

-752 AALGTCSVATK
+752 AAVGTCSVTTK
-763 TEPAKKDDTP
+763 TEPAKKEDTP
-773 GNGHSPQQ
+773 PNNGNQPQQ
-781 GGAAQ
+781 SGAAQ
-786 QSGGNAGAPNNSGAT
+786 QSGGNPGAT

-806 AGQGNPGDG
+806 SGQGNSGDG

-824 YQDWDPAVVVASN
+824 YQDWDPAVVGASN

-846 SCGGTYAT
+846 SCNGTYAT

-893 GLIVWSFAQNGLS
+893 GLVVWAFAQNGLS
-906 APGGRTADNQGDASA
+906 APGGRTADNQGDGSA

-946 NDGKWDHVGL
+946 NDGKWDHVGF

-970 SVVKVVPVYDA
+970 SVVKVVQVYDA